1 MNTPL
6 IQTKV
11 WLPIYKVESA
21 IRYQSIRKPT
31 VFEALLLNFTVQ
43 HQHKLG
49 DSNLE
54 QICEIFKIEQNFLAN
69 ALETMVK
76 NDVLESVSGYLK
88 DIKVKQLKITKLGR
102 DLFHKNEMP
111 STPKTE
117 AVPCHYDPLLQ
128 NLVKAKNHWAKYKSD
143 EQITLS
149 KDIFPANLDQIGQLI
164 DDIVNSAD
172 EKTFAWKKPNV
183 KVTQIQNEIE
193 RIIWQ
198 DLAVEISLDQNAN
211 IDVHALGDDESASK
225 FSAWFKQAE
234 PEVLWDNIISSV
246 FQTVENDLPKI
257 DWQQVL
263 GASLPENELKMP
275 AAKVSVYLNESPNQV
290 VPGYKINLSQQCLT
304 PKISGKT
311 LTIPMFFNPVPGFRA
326 LYIDR
331 YLESSVVFQ
340 GNTEIYHAKQPRE
353 VALQLQL
360 KDQEIWDK
368 LKTRLLQ
375 SINVNQ
381 LAPLVFARC
390 FLSESNLIEY
400 SPFLTA
406 KQAYSLH
413 EDMIKTHKVG
423 LESILWKDKIQTLE
437 TIEDLN
443 YFRRIFPNV
452 ELKKI
457 WLDSALLAQILD
469 TAFEKGS
476 ISKTEFDPNFEPLIK
491 INKEL
496 KSRIH
501 PELFQQVTVQ
511 HKMDI
516 SKITAR
522 DMAVLDRWLNAYEK
536 VNQKISN
543 FLKNCKKIH
552 QQFIGLTLLK
562 QQIEQ
567 NFAPKRDDER
577 PVAIFDTSYL
587 MRHSDKLEHIAKEKF
602 VIIPQITLHE
612 LDGLKRGNGDEQTES
627 VKQARQAIR
636 MIQQLPEE
644 HLEDSH
650 FELGHFINKSK
661 PKDKLSADE
670 QILSIALYHR
680 LNSAQLFSLD
690 KNLCNLAKSVNVQA
704 QDH

>member
-31 VFEALLLNFTVQ
+31 VFEALLLNLTVQ
-43 HQHKLG
+43 HQQKLG
-49 DSNLE
+49 DFNLE
-54 QICEIFKIEQNFLAN
+54 QICEVFKIEQNFLAN
-69 ALETMVK
+69 ALETMVY
-76 NDVLESVSGYLK
+76 NDVLESFSGYLK

-263 GASLPENELKMP
+263 GVSLPENELKMSS
-275 AAKVSVYLNESPNQV
+275 AKVSVYLNESPNQV
-290 VPGYKINLSQQCLT
+290 VQGYEIILSQKCHI
-304 PKISGKT
+304 PKLNGKT
-311 LTIPMFFNPVPGFRA
+311 LTVPMLFNPATGFRA
-326 LYIDR
+326 LYVDQN
-331 YLESSVVFQ
+331 LESSVVFQ
-340 GNTEIYHAKQPRE
+340 GNTEIYHARQPRE
-353 VALQLQL
+353 VALQLRL
-360 KDQEIWDK
+360 NDQGIWEK

-375 SINVNQ
+375 LIDVNQ
-381 LAPLVFARC
+381 LIPLVFARC
-390 FLSESNLIEY
+390 FLSESQLIEY
-400 SPFLTA
+400 SPLLTA
-406 KQAYSLH
+406 KQAYNLH

-423 LESILWKDKIQTLE
+423 LENILWKDKIQTLE
-437 TIEDLN
+437 SMEDLT
-443 YFRRIFPNV
+443 YFRKIFPNTT
-452 ELKKI
+452 LKQI
-457 WLDSALLAQILD
+457 WLDKALLIQILD
-469 TAFEKGS
+469 TAFEKGNS
-476 ISKTEFDPNFEPLIK
+476 SKTEFDPFFEPLIK
-491 INKEL
+491 VNKDL

-501 PELFQQVTVQ
+501 QDLFKQVVAHQ
-511 HKMDI
+511 KMDI
-516 SKITAR
+516 SKIAAK
-522 DMAVLDRWLNAYEK
+522 DMTVLDHWLHVYEQA
-536 VNQKISN
+536 NQKIPD
-543 FLKNCKKIH
+543 LIKDCKKIH
-552 QQFIGLTLLK
+552 QQFIGITLLK

-567 NFAPKRDDER
+567 HFAPKREDNKS
-577 PVAIFDTSYL
+577 VAILDSCYL
-587 MRHSDKLEHIAKEKF
+587 MDFSDRVKEIIKDNF
-602 VIIPQITLHE
+602 VIIPQIVITE
-612 LDGLKRGNGDEQTES
+612 LEGNKLSKDQE
-627 VKQARQAIR
+627 KAYKAREAIR
-636 MIQQLPEE
+636 VIKDLPHE
-644 HLEDSH
+644 HIEPSRLELSH
-650 FELGHFINKSK
+650 FLNKSQNHTR
-661 PKDKLSADE
+661 LSNDE
-670 QILSIALYHR
+670 QILSVALYHR
-680 LNSAQLFSLD
+680 LNSAKLYSRD
-690 KNLCNLAKSVNVQA
+690 NSLCNLAKSVNVKTQNN
-704 QDH
+704 

>member
-263 GASLPENELKMP
+263 GVSLPENELKMSS
-275 AAKVSVYLNESPNQV
+275 AKVSVYLNESPNQV
-290 VPGYKINLSQQCLT
+290 VQGYEIILSQKCHI
-304 PKISGKT
+304 PKLNGKT
-311 LTIPMFFNPVPGFRA
+311 LTVPMLFNPATGFRA
-326 LYIDR
+326 LYVDQN
-331 YLESSVVFQ
+331 LESSVVFQ
-340 GNTEIYHAKQPRE
+340 GNTEIYHARQPRE
-353 VALQLQL
+353 VALQLRL
-360 KDQEIWDK
+360 KDQGIWEK

-375 SINVNQ
+375 LIDVNQ
-381 LAPLVFARC
+381 LMPLVFARC
-390 FLSESNLIEY
+390 FLSESQLIEY
-400 SPFLTA
+400 SPLLTA
-406 KQAYSLH
+406 KQAYNLH

-423 LESILWKDKIQTLE
+423 LENILWKDKIQTLE
-437 TIEDLN
+437 SMEDLT
-443 YFRRIFPNV
+443 YFRKIFPNTT
-452 ELKKI
+452 LKQI
-457 WLDSALLAQILD
+457 WLDKALLIQILD
-469 TAFEKGS
+469 TAFEKGNS
-476 ISKTEFDPNFEPLIK
+476 SKTEFDPFFEPLIK
-491 INKEL
+491 VNKDL

-501 PELFQQVTVQ
+501 QDLFKQVVAHQ
-511 HKMDI
+511 KMDI
-516 SKITAR
+516 SKIAAK
-522 DMAVLDRWLNAYEK
+522 DMTVLDHWLDVYEQA
-536 VNQKISN
+536 NQKIPD
-543 FLKNCKKIH
+543 LIKDCKKIH
-552 QQFIGLTLLK
+552 QQFIGITLLK

-567 NFAPKRDDER
+567 HFAPKREDNKS
-577 PVAIFDTSYL
+577 VAILDSCYL
-587 MRHSDKLEHIAKEKF
+587 MDFSDRVKEIIKDNF
-602 VIIPQITLHE
+602 VIIPQIVITE
-612 LDGLKRGNGDEQTES
+612 LEGNKLSKDQE
-627 VKQARQAIR
+627 KAYKAREAIR
-636 MIQQLPEE
+636 VIKDLPHE
-644 HLEDSH
+644 HIEPSRLELSH
-650 FELGHFINKSK
+650 FLNKSQNHTR
-661 PKDKLSADE
+661 LSNDE
-670 QILSIALYHR
+670 QILSVALYHR
-680 LNSAQLFSLD
+680 LNSAKLYSRD
-690 KNLCNLAKSVNVQA
+690 NSLCNLAKSVNVKTQNN
-704 QDH
+704 

>member
-31 VFEALLLNFTVQ
+31 VFEALLLNLTVQ
-43 HQHKLG
+43 HQQKLG
-49 DSNLE
+49 DFNLE
-54 QICEIFKIEQNFLAN
+54 QICEVFKIEQNFLAN
-69 ALETMVK
+69 ALETMVY
-76 NDVLESVSGYLK
+76 NDVLESFSGYLK

-117 AVPCHYDPLLQ
+117 AVPCHYDPLRQ

-263 GASLPENELKMP
+263 GVSLPENELKMSS
-275 AAKVSVYLNESPNQV
+275 AKVSVYLNESPNQV
-290 VPGYKINLSQQCLT
+290 VQGYEIILSQKCHI
-304 PKISGKT
+304 PKLSGKT
-311 LTIPMFFNPVPGFRA
+311 LTVPMLFNPATGFRA
-326 LYIDR
+326 LYVDQN
-331 YLESSVVFQ
+331 LESSVVFQ
-340 GNTEIYHAKQPRE
+340 GNTEIYHARQPRE
-353 VALQLQL
+353 VALQLRL
-360 KDQEIWDK
+360 NDQGIWEK

-375 SINVNQ
+375 LIDVNQ
-381 LAPLVFARC
+381 LMPLVFARC
-390 FLSESNLIEY
+390 FLSESQLIEY
-400 SPFLTA
+400 SPLLTA
-406 KQAYSLH
+406 KQAYNLH

-423 LESILWKDKIQTLE
+423 LENILWKDKIQTLE
-437 TIEDLN
+437 SMEDLT
-443 YFRRIFPNV
+443 YFRKIFPNTT
-452 ELKKI
+452 LKQI
-457 WLDSALLAQILD
+457 WLDKALLIQILD
-469 TAFEKGS
+469 TAFEKGNS
-476 ISKTEFDPNFEPLIK
+476 SKTEFDPFFEPLIK
-491 INKEL
+491 VNKDL

-501 PELFQQVTVQ
+501 QDLFKQVVAHQ
-511 HKMDI
+511 KMDI
-516 SKITAR
+516 SKIAAK
-522 DMAVLDRWLNAYEK
+522 DMTVLDHWLDVYEQA
-536 VNQKISN
+536 NQKIPD
-543 FLKNCKKIH
+543 LIKDCKKIH
-552 QQFIGLTLLK
+552 QQFIGITLLK

-567 NFAPKRDDER
+567 HFAPKREDNKS
-577 PVAIFDTSYL
+577 VAILDSCYL
-587 MRHSDKLEHIAKEKF
+587 MDFSDRVKEIIKDNF
-602 VIIPQITLHE
+602 VIIPQIVITE
-612 LDGLKRGNGDEQTES
+612 LEGNKLSKDQE
-627 VKQARQAIR
+627 KAYKAREAIR
-636 MIQQLPEE
+636 VIKDLPHE
-644 HLEDSH
+644 HIEPSRLELSH
-650 FELGHFINKSK
+650 FLNKSQNHTR
-661 PKDKLSADE
+661 LSNDE
-670 QILSIALYHR
+670 QILSVALYHR
-680 LNSAQLFSLD
+680 LNSAKLYSCD
-690 KNLCNLAKSVNVQA
+690 NSLCNLAKSVNVKT
-704 QDH
+704 HNN

>member
-69 ALETMVK
+69 ALETMVY

-117 AVPCHYDPLLQ
+117 AVPCHYDPLRQ

-263 GASLPENELKMP
+263 GVSLPENELKMSS
-275 AAKVSVYLNESPNQV
+275 AKVSVYLNESPNQV
-290 VPGYKINLSQQCLT
+290 VQGYEIILSQKCHI
-304 PKISGKT
+304 PKLNGKT
-311 LTIPMFFNPVPGFRA
+311 LTVPMLFNPATGFRA
-326 LYIDR
+326 LYVDQN
-331 YLESSVVFQ
+331 LESSVVFQ
-340 GNTEIYHAKQPRE
+340 GNTEIYHARQPRE
-353 VALQLQL
+353 VALQLRL
-360 KDQEIWDK
+360 NDQGIWEK

-375 SINVNQ
+375 LIDVNQ
-381 LAPLVFARC
+381 LMPLVFARC
-390 FLSESNLIEY
+390 FLSESQLIEY
-400 SPFLTA
+400 SPLLTA
-406 KQAYSLH
+406 KQAYNLH

-423 LESILWKDKIQTLE
+423 LENILWKDKIQTLE
-437 TIEDLN
+437 SMEDLT
-443 YFRRIFPNV
+443 YFRKIFPNTT
-452 ELKKI
+452 LKQI
-457 WLDSALLAQILD
+457 WLDKALLIQILD
-469 TAFEKGS
+469 TAFEKGNS
-476 ISKTEFDPNFEPLIK
+476 SKTEFDPFFEPLIK
-491 INKEL
+491 VNKDL

-501 PELFQQVTVQ
+501 QDLFKQVVAHQ
-511 HKMDI
+511 KMDI
-516 SKITAR
+516 SKIAAK
-522 DMAVLDRWLNAYEK
+522 DMTVLDHWLDVYEQA
-536 VNQKISN
+536 NQKIPD
-543 FLKNCKKIH
+543 LIKDCKKIH
-552 QQFIGLTLLK
+552 QQFIGITLLK

-567 NFAPKRDDER
+567 HFAPKREDNKS
-577 PVAIFDTSYL
+577 VAILDSCYL
-587 MRHSDKLEHIAKEKF
+587 MDFSDRVKEIIKDNF
-602 VIIPQITLHE
+602 VIIPQIVITE
-612 LDGLKRGNGDEQTES
+612 LEGNKLSNDQE
-627 VKQARQAIR
+627 KAYKAREAIR
-636 MIQQLPEE
+636 VIKDLPHE
-644 HLEDSH
+644 HIEPSRLELSH
-650 FELGHFINKSK
+650 FLNKSQNHTR
-661 PKDKLSADE
+661 LSNDE
-670 QILSIALYHR
+670 QILSVALYHR
-680 LNSAQLFSLD
+680 LNSAKLYSRD
-690 KNLCNLAKSVNVQA
+690 NSLCNLAKSVNVKTQNN
-704 QDH
+704 

>member
-31 VFEALLLNFTVQ
+31 VFEALLLNLTVQ
-43 HQHKLG
+43 HQQKLG
-49 DSNLE
+49 DFNLE
-54 QICEIFKIEQNFLAN
+54 QICEVFKIEQNFLAN
-69 ALETMVK
+69 ALETMVY

-117 AVPCHYDPLLQ
+117 AVPCHYDPLRQ

-263 GASLPENELKMP
+263 GVSLPENELKMFS
-275 AAKVSVYLNESPNQV
+275 AKVSVYLNESPNQV
-290 VPGYKINLSQQCLT
+290 VQGYEIILSQKCHI
-304 PKISGKT
+304 PKLNGKT
-311 LTIPMFFNPVPGFRA
+311 LTVPMLFNPATGFRA
-326 LYIDR
+326 LYVDQN
-331 YLESSVVFQ
+331 LESSVVFQ
-340 GNTEIYHAKQPRE
+340 GNTEIYHARQPRE
-353 VALQLQL
+353 VALQLRL
-360 KDQEIWDK
+360 KDQGIWEK

-375 SINVNQ
+375 LIDVNQ
-381 LAPLVFARC
+381 LMPLVFARC
-390 FLSESNLIEY
+390 FLSESQLIEY
-400 SPFLTA
+400 SPLLKA
-406 KQAYSLH
+406 KQAYNLH

-423 LESILWKDKIQTLE
+423 LENILWKDKIQTLE
-437 TIEDLN
+437 SMEDLT
-443 YFRRIFPNV
+443 YFRKIFPNTS
-452 ELKKI
+452 LKQI
-457 WLDSALLAQILD
+457 WLDKALLIQILD
-469 TAFEKGS
+469 TAFEKGNS
-476 ISKTEFDPNFEPLIK
+476 SKTEFDPFFEPLIK
-491 INKEL
+491 VNKDL

-501 PELFQQVTVQ
+501 QDLFKQVVAHQ
-511 HKMDI
+511 KMDI
-516 SKITAR
+516 SKIAAK
-522 DMAVLDRWLNAYEK
+522 DMTVLDHWLDVYEQA
-536 VNQKISN
+536 NQKIPD
-543 FLKNCKKIH
+543 LIKDCKKIH
-552 QQFIGLTLLK
+552 QQFIGITLLK

-567 NFAPKRDDER
+567 HFAPKREDNKS
-577 PVAIFDTSYL
+577 VAILDSCYL
-587 MRHSDKLEHIAKEKF
+587 MDFSDRVKEIIKDNF
-602 VIIPQITLHE
+602 VIIPQIVITE
-612 LDGLKRGNGDEQTES
+612 LEGNKLSKDQE
-627 VKQARQAIR
+627 KAYKAREAIR
-636 MIQQLPEE
+636 VIKDLPHE
-644 HLEDSH
+644 HIEPSRLELSH
-650 FELGHFINKSK
+650 FLNKSQNHTR
-661 PKDKLSADE
+661 LSNDE
-670 QILSIALYHR
+670 QILSVALYHR
-680 LNSAQLFSLD
+680 LNSAKLYSCD
-690 KNLCNLAKSVNVQA
+690 NSLCNLAKSVNVKTQNN
-704 QDH
+704 

>member
-117 AVPCHYDPLLQ
+117 AVPCHYDPLRQ

-263 GASLPENELKMP
+263 GVSLPENELKMSS
-275 AAKVSVYLNESPNQV
+275 AKVSVYLNESPNQV
-290 VPGYKINLSQQCLT
+290 VQGYEIILSQKCHI
-304 PKISGKT
+304 PKLNGKT
-311 LTIPMFFNPVPGFRA
+311 LTVPMLFNPATGFRA
-326 LYIDR
+326 LYVDQN
-331 YLESSVVFQ
+331 LESSVVFQ
-340 GNTEIYHAKQPRE
+340 GNTEIYHARQPRE
-353 VALQLQL
+353 VALQLRL
-360 KDQEIWDK
+360 NDQGIWEK

-375 SINVNQ
+375 LIDVNQ
-381 LAPLVFARC
+381 LMPLVFARC
-390 FLSESNLIEY
+390 FLSESQLIEY
-400 SPFLTA
+400 SPLLTA
-406 KQAYSLH
+406 KQAYNLH

-423 LESILWKDKIQTLE
+423 LENILWKDKIQTLE
-437 TIEDLN
+437 SMEDLT
-443 YFRRIFPNV
+443 YFRKIFPNTT
-452 ELKKI
+452 LKQI
-457 WLDSALLAQILD
+457 WLDKALLIQILD
-469 TAFEKGS
+469 TAFEKGNS
-476 ISKTEFDPNFEPLIK
+476 SKTEFDPFFEPLIK
-491 INKEL
+491 VNKDL

-501 PELFQQVTVQ
+501 QDLFKQVVAHQ
-511 HKMDI
+511 KMDI
-516 SKITAR
+516 SKIAAK
-522 DMAVLDRWLNAYEK
+522 DMTVLDHWLDVYEQA
-536 VNQKISN
+536 NQKIPD
-543 FLKNCKKIH
+543 LIKDCKKIH
-552 QQFIGLTLLK
+552 QQFIGITLLK

-567 NFAPKRDDER
+567 HFAPKREDNKS
-577 PVAIFDTSYL
+577 VAILDSCYL
-587 MRHSDKLEHIAKEKF
+587 MDFSDRVKEIIKDNF
-602 VIIPQITLHE
+602 VIIPQIVITE
-612 LDGLKRGNGDEQTES
+612 LEGNKLSNDQE
-627 VKQARQAIR
+627 KAYKAREAIR
-636 MIQQLPEE
+636 VIKDLPHE
-644 HLEDSH
+644 HIEPSRLELSH
-650 FELGHFINKSK
+650 FLNKSQNHTR
-661 PKDKLSADE
+661 LSNDE
-670 QILSIALYHR
+670 QILSVALYHR
-680 LNSAQLFSLD
+680 LNSAKLYSCD
-690 KNLCNLAKSVNVQA
+690 NSLCNLAKSVNVKT
-704 QDH
+704 HNN

>member
-6 IQTKV
+6 IQNKV

-31 VFEALLLNFTVQ
+31 VFEALLLNLTVQ
-43 HQHKLG
+43 HQQKLG
-49 DSNLE
+49 DFNLE
-54 QICEIFKIEQNFLAN
+54 QICEVFKIEQNFLAN
-69 ALETMVK
+69 ALETMVY

-263 GASLPENELKMP
+263 GVSLPENELKMFS
-275 AAKVSVYLNESPNQV
+275 AKVSVYLNESPNQV
-290 VPGYKINLSQQCLT
+290 VQGYEIILSQKCHI
-304 PKISGKT
+304 PKLNGKT
-311 LTIPMFFNPVPGFRA
+311 LTVPMLFNPATGFRA
-326 LYIDR
+326 LYVDQN
-331 YLESSVVFQ
+331 LESSVVFQ
-340 GNTEIYHAKQPRE
+340 GNTEIYHARQPRE
-353 VALQLQL
+353 VALQLRL
-360 KDQEIWDK
+360 KDQGIWEK

-375 SINVNQ
+375 LIDVNQ
-381 LAPLVFARC
+381 LMPLVFARC
-390 FLSESNLIEY
+390 FLSESQLIEY
-400 SPFLTA
+400 SPLLKA
-406 KQAYSLH
+406 KQAYNLH

-423 LESILWKDKIQTLE
+423 LENILWKDKIQTLE
-437 TIEDLN
+437 SMEDLT
-443 YFRRIFPNV
+443 YFRKIFPNTS
-452 ELKKI
+452 LKQI
-457 WLDSALLAQILD
+457 WLDKALLIQILD
-469 TAFEKGS
+469 TAFEKGNS
-476 ISKTEFDPNFEPLIK
+476 SKTEFDPFFEPLIK
-491 INKEL
+491 VNKDL

-501 PELFQQVTVQ
+501 QDLFKQVVAHQ
-511 HKMDI
+511 KMDI
-516 SKITAR
+516 SKIAAK
-522 DMAVLDRWLNAYEK
+522 DMTVLDHWLDVYEQA
-536 VNQKISN
+536 NQKIPD
-543 FLKNCKKIH
+543 LIKDCKKIH
-552 QQFIGLTLLK
+552 QQFIGITLLK

-567 NFAPKRDDER
+567 HFAPKREDNKS
-577 PVAIFDTSYL
+577 VAILDSCYL
-587 MRHSDKLEHIAKEKF
+587 MDFSDRVKEIIKDNF
-602 VIIPQITLHE
+602 VIIPQIVITE
-612 LDGLKRGNGDEQTES
+612 LEGNKLSKDQE
-627 VKQARQAIR
+627 KAYKAREAIR
-636 MIQQLPEE
+636 VIKDLPHE
-644 HLEDSH
+644 HIEPSRLELSH
-650 FELGHFINKSK
+650 FLNKSQNHTR
-661 PKDKLSADE
+661 LSNDE
-670 QILSIALYHR
+670 QILSVALYHR
-680 LNSAQLFSLD
+680 LNSAKLYSCD
-690 KNLCNLAKSVNVQA
+690 NSLCNLAKSVNVKT
-704 QDH
+704 HNN

>member
-69 ALETMVK
+69 ALETMVN

-117 AVPCHYDPLLQ
+117 AVPCHYDPLRQ

-263 GASLPENELKMP
+263 GVSLPENELKMSS
-275 AAKVSVYLNESPNQV
+275 AKVSVYLNESPNQV
-290 VPGYKINLSQQCLT
+290 VQGYEIILSQKCHI
-304 PKISGKT
+304 PKLNGKT
-311 LTIPMFFNPVPGFRA
+311 LTVPMLFNPATGFRA
-326 LYIDR
+326 LYVDQN
-331 YLESSVVFQ
+331 LESSVVFQ
-340 GNTEIYHAKQPRE
+340 GNTEIYHARQPRE
-353 VALQLQL
+353 VALQLRL
-360 KDQEIWDK
+360 NDQGIWEK

-375 SINVNQ
+375 LIDVNQ
-381 LAPLVFARC
+381 LMPLVFARC
-390 FLSESNLIEY
+390 FLSESQLIEY
-400 SPFLTA
+400 SPLLTA
-406 KQAYSLH
+406 KQAYNLH

-423 LESILWKDKIQTLE
+423 LENILWKDKIQTLE
-437 TIEDLN
+437 SMEDLT
-443 YFRRIFPNV
+443 YFRKIFPNTT
-452 ELKKI
+452 LKQI
-457 WLDSALLAQILD
+457 WLDKALLIQILD
-469 TAFEKGS
+469 TAFEKGNS
-476 ISKTEFDPNFEPLIK
+476 SKTEFDPFFEPLIK
-491 INKEL
+491 VNKDL

-501 PELFQQVTVQ
+501 QDLFKQVVAHQ
-511 HKMDI
+511 KMDI
-516 SKITAR
+516 SKIAAK
-522 DMAVLDRWLNAYEK
+522 DMTVLDHWLDVYEQA
-536 VNQKISN
+536 NQKIPD
-543 FLKNCKKIH
+543 LIKDCKKIH
-552 QQFIGLTLLK
+552 QQFIGITLLK

-567 NFAPKRDDER
+567 HFAPKREDNKS
-577 PVAIFDTSYL
+577 VAILDSCYL
-587 MRHSDKLEHIAKEKF
+587 MDFSDRVKEIIKDNF
-602 VIIPQITLHE
+602 VIIPQIVITE
-612 LDGLKRGNGDEQTES
+612 LEGNKLSNDQE
-627 VKQARQAIR
+627 KAYKAREAIR
-636 MIQQLPEE
+636 VIKDLPHE
-644 HLEDSH
+644 HIEPSRLELSH
-650 FELGHFINKSK
+650 FLNKSQNHTR
-661 PKDKLSADE
+661 LSNDE
-670 QILSIALYHR
+670 QILSVALYHR
-680 LNSAQLFSLD
+680 LNSAKLYSCD
-690 KNLCNLAKSVNVQA
+690 NSLCNLAKSVNVKT
-704 QDH
+704 HNN

>member
-31 VFEALLLNFTVQ
+31 VFEALLLNLTVQ
-43 HQHKLG
+43 HQQKLG
-49 DSNLE
+49 DFNLE
-54 QICEIFKIEQNFLAN
+54 QICEVFKIEQNFLAN
-69 ALETMVK
+69 ALETMVY

-117 AVPCHYDPLLQ
+117 AVPCHYDPLRQ

-263 GASLPENELKMP
+263 GVSLPENELKMSS
-275 AAKVSVYLNESPNQV
+275 AKVSVYLNESPNQV
-290 VPGYKINLSQQCLT
+290 VQGYEIILSQKCHI
-304 PKISGKT
+304 PKLNGKT
-311 LTIPMFFNPVPGFRA
+311 LTVPMLFNPATGFRA
-326 LYIDR
+326 LYVDQN
-331 YLESSVVFQ
+331 LESSVVFQ
-340 GNTEIYHAKQPRE
+340 GNTEIYHARQPRE
-353 VALQLQL
+353 VALQLRL
-360 KDQEIWDK
+360 NDQGIWEK

-375 SINVNQ
+375 LIDVNQ
-381 LAPLVFARC
+381 LMPLVFARC
-390 FLSESNLIEY
+390 FLSESQLIEY
-400 SPFLTA
+400 SPLLKA
-406 KQAYSLH
+406 KQAYNLH

-423 LESILWKDKIQTLE
+423 LENILWKDKIQTLE
-437 TIEDLN
+437 SMEDLT
-443 YFRRIFPNV
+443 YFRKIFPNTS
-452 ELKKI
+452 LKQI
-457 WLDSALLAQILD
+457 WLDKALLIQILD
-469 TAFEKGS
+469 TAFEKGNS
-476 ISKTEFDPNFEPLIK
+476 SKTEFDPFFEPLIK
-491 INKEL
+491 VNKDL

-501 PELFQQVTVQ
+501 QDLFKQVVAHQ
-511 HKMDI
+511 KMDI
-516 SKITAR
+516 SKIAAK
-522 DMAVLDRWLNAYEK
+522 DMTVLDHWLDVYEQA
-536 VNQKISN
+536 NQKIPD
-543 FLKNCKKIH
+543 LIKDCKKIH
-552 QQFIGLTLLK
+552 QQFIGITLLK

-567 NFAPKRDDER
+567 HFAPKREDNKS
-577 PVAIFDTSYL
+577 VAILDSCYL
-587 MRHSDKLEHIAKEKF
+587 MDFSDRVKEIIKDNF
-602 VIIPQITLHE
+602 VIIPQIVITE
-612 LDGLKRGNGDEQTES
+612 LEGNKLSNDQE
-627 VKQARQAIR
+627 KAYKAREAIR
-636 MIQQLPEE
+636 VIKDLPHE
-644 HLEDSH
+644 HIEPSRLELSH
-650 FELGHFINKSK
+650 FLNKSQNHTR
-661 PKDKLSADE
+661 LSNDE
-670 QILSIALYHR
+670 QILSVALYHR
-680 LNSAQLFSLD
+680 LNSAKLYSCD
-690 KNLCNLAKSVNVQA
+690 NSLCNLAKSVNVKT
-704 QDH
+704 HNN

>member
-31 VFEALLLNFTVQ
+31 VFEALLLNLTVQ
-43 HQHKLG
+43 HQQKLG
-49 DSNLE
+49 DFNLE
-54 QICEIFKIEQNFLAN
+54 QICEVFKIEQNFLAN
-69 ALETMVK
+69 ALETMVY

-263 GASLPENELKMP
+263 GVSLPENELKMFS
-275 AAKVSVYLNESPNQV
+275 AKVSVYLNESPNQV
-290 VPGYKINLSQQCLT
+290 VQGYEIILSQKCHI
-304 PKISGKT
+304 PKLNGKT
-311 LTIPMFFNPVPGFRA
+311 LTVPMLFNPATGFRA
-326 LYIDR
+326 LYVDQN
-331 YLESSVVFQ
+331 LESSVVFQ
-340 GNTEIYHAKQPRE
+340 GNTEIYHARQPRE
-353 VALQLQL
+353 VALQLRL
-360 KDQEIWDK
+360 KDQGIWEK

-375 SINVNQ
+375 LIDVNQ
-381 LAPLVFARC
+381 LMPLVFARC
-390 FLSESNLIEY
+390 FLSESQLIEY
-400 SPFLTA
+400 SPLLKA
-406 KQAYSLH
+406 KQAYNLH

-423 LESILWKDKIQTLE
+423 LENILWKDKIQTLE
-437 TIEDLN
+437 SMEDLT
-443 YFRRIFPNV
+443 YFRKIFPNTS
-452 ELKKI
+452 LKQI
-457 WLDSALLAQILD
+457 WLDKALLIQILD
-469 TAFEKGS
+469 TAFEKGNS
-476 ISKTEFDPNFEPLIK
+476 SKTEFDPFFEPLIK
-491 INKEL
+491 VNKDL

-501 PELFQQVTVQ
+501 QDLFKQVVAHQ
-511 HKMDI
+511 KMDI
-516 SKITAR
+516 SKIAAK
-522 DMAVLDRWLNAYEK
+522 DMTVLDHWLDVYEQA
-536 VNQKISN
+536 NQKIPD
-543 FLKNCKKIH
+543 LIKDCKKIH
-552 QQFIGLTLLK
+552 QQFIGITLLK

-567 NFAPKRDDER
+567 HFAPKREDNKS
-577 PVAIFDTSYL
+577 VAILDSCYL
-587 MRHSDKLEHIAKEKF
+587 MDFSDRVKEIIKDNF
-602 VIIPQITLHE
+602 VIIPQIVITE
-612 LDGLKRGNGDEQTES
+612 LEGNKLSKDQE
-627 VKQARQAIR
+627 KAYKAREAIR
-636 MIQQLPEE
+636 VIKDLPHE
-644 HLEDSH
+644 HIEPSRLELSH
-650 FELGHFINKSK
+650 FLNKSQNHTR
-661 PKDKLSADE
+661 LSNDE
-670 QILSIALYHR
+670 QILSVALYHR
-680 LNSAQLFSLD
+680 LNSAKLYSCD
-690 KNLCNLAKSVNVQA
+690 NSLCNLAKSVNVKT
-704 QDH
+704 HNN

>member
-31 VFEALLLNFTVQ
+31 VFEALLLNLTVQ
-43 HQHKLG
+43 HQQKLG
-49 DSNLE
+49 DFNLE
-54 QICEIFKIEQNFLAN
+54 QICEVFKIEQNFLAN
-69 ALETMVK
+69 ALETMVY
-76 NDVLESVSGYLK
+76 NDVLESFSGYLK

-117 AVPCHYDPLLQ
+117 AVPCHYDPLRQ

-263 GASLPENELKMP
+263 GVSLPENELKMSS
-275 AAKVSVYLNESPNQV
+275 AKVSVYLNESPNQV
-290 VPGYKINLSQQCLT
+290 VQGYEIILSQKCHI
-304 PKISGKT
+304 PKLNGKT
-311 LTIPMFFNPVPGFRA
+311 LTVPMLFNPATGFRA
-326 LYIDR
+326 LYVDQN
-331 YLESSVVFQ
+331 LESSVVFQ
-340 GNTEIYHAKQPRE
+340 GNTEIYHARQPRE
-353 VALQLQL
+353 VALQLRL
-360 KDQEIWDK
+360 NDQGIWEK

-375 SINVNQ
+375 LIDVNQ
-381 LAPLVFARC
+381 LMPLVFARC
-390 FLSESNLIEY
+390 FLSESQLIEY
-400 SPFLTA
+400 SPLLTA
-406 KQAYSLH
+406 KQAYNLH

-423 LESILWKDKIQTLE
+423 LENILWKDKIQTLE
-437 TIEDLN
+437 SMEDLT
-443 YFRRIFPNV
+443 YFRKIFPNTS
-452 ELKKI
+452 LKQI
-457 WLDSALLAQILD
+457 WLDKALLIQILD
-469 TAFEKGS
+469 TAFEKGNS
-476 ISKTEFDPNFEPLIK
+476 SKTEFDPFFEPLIK
-491 INKEL
+491 VNKDL

-501 PELFQQVTVQ
+501 QDLFKQVVAHQ
-511 HKMDI
+511 KMDI
-516 SKITAR
+516 SKIAAK
-522 DMAVLDRWLNAYEK
+522 DMTVLDHWLDVYEQA
-536 VNQKISN
+536 NQKIPD
-543 FLKNCKKIH
+543 LIKDCKKIH
-552 QQFIGLTLLK
+552 QQFIGITLLK

-567 NFAPKRDDER
+567 HFAPKREDNKS
-577 PVAIFDTSYL
+577 VAILDSCYL
-587 MRHSDKLEHIAKEKF
+587 MDFSDRVKEIIKDNF
-602 VIIPQITLHE
+602 VIIPQIVITE
-612 LDGLKRGNGDEQTES
+612 LEGNKLSNDQE
-627 VKQARQAIR
+627 KAYKAREAIR
-636 MIQQLPEE
+636 VIKDLPHE
-644 HLEDSH
+644 HIEPSRLELSH
-650 FELGHFINKSK
+650 FLNKSQNHTR
-661 PKDKLSADE
+661 LSNDE
-670 QILSIALYHR
+670 QILSVALYHR
-680 LNSAQLFSLD
+680 LNSAKLYSRD
-690 KNLCNLAKSVNVQA
+690 NSLCNLAKSVNVKTQNN
-704 QDH
+704 

>member
-117 AVPCHYDPLLQ
+117 AVPCHYDPLRQ

-263 GASLPENELKMP
+263 GVSLPENELKMSS
-275 AAKVSVYLNESPNQV
+275 AKVSVYLNESPNQV
-290 VPGYKINLSQQCLT
+290 VQGYEIILSQKCHI
-304 PKISGKT
+304 PKLNGKT
-311 LTIPMFFNPVPGFRA
+311 LTVPMLFNPATGFRA
-326 LYIDR
+326 LYVDQN
-331 YLESSVVFQ
+331 LESSVVFQ
-340 GNTEIYHAKQPRE
+340 GNTEIYHARQPRE
-353 VALQLQL
+353 VALQLRL
-360 KDQEIWDK
+360 KDQGIWEK

-375 SINVNQ
+375 LIDVNQ
-381 LAPLVFARC
+381 LMPLVFARC
-390 FLSESNLIEY
+390 FLSESQLIEY
-400 SPFLTA
+400 SPLLKA
-406 KQAYSLH
+406 KQAYNLH

-423 LESILWKDKIQTLE
+423 LENILWKDKIQTLE
-437 TIEDLN
+437 SMEDLT
-443 YFRRIFPNV
+443 YFRKIFPNTS
-452 ELKKI
+452 LKQI
-457 WLDSALLAQILD
+457 WLDKALLIQILD
-469 TAFEKGS
+469 TAFEKGNS
-476 ISKTEFDPNFEPLIK
+476 SKTEFDPFFEPLIK
-491 INKEL
+491 VNKDL

-501 PELFQQVTVQ
+501 QDLFKQVVAHQ
-511 HKMDI
+511 KMDI
-516 SKITAR
+516 SKIAAK
-522 DMAVLDRWLNAYEK
+522 DMTVLDHWLDVYEQA
-536 VNQKISN
+536 NQKIPD
-543 FLKNCKKIH
+543 LIKDCKKIH
-552 QQFIGLTLLK
+552 QQFIGITLLK

-567 NFAPKRDDER
+567 HFAPKREDNKS
-577 PVAIFDTSYL
+577 VAILDSCYL
-587 MRHSDKLEHIAKEKF
+587 MDFSDRVKEIIKDNF
-602 VIIPQITLHE
+602 VIIPQIVITE
-612 LDGLKRGNGDEQTES
+612 LEGNKLSKDQE
-627 VKQARQAIR
+627 KAYKAREAIR
-636 MIQQLPEE
+636 VIKDLPHE
-644 HLEDSH
+644 HIEPSRLELSH
-650 FELGHFINKSK
+650 FLNKSQNHTR
-661 PKDKLSADE
+661 LSNDE
-670 QILSIALYHR
+670 QILSVALYHR
-680 LNSAQLFSLD
+680 LNSAKLYSCD
-690 KNLCNLAKSVNVQA
+690 NSLCNLAKSVNVKT
-704 QDH
+704 HNN

>member
-31 VFEALLLNFTVQ
+31 VFEALLLNLTVQ
-43 HQHKLG
+43 HQQKLG
-49 DSNLE
+49 DFNLE
-54 QICEIFKIEQNFLAN
+54 QICEVFKIEQNFLAN
-69 ALETMVK
+69 ALETMVY

-263 GASLPENELKMP
+263 GVSLPENELKMSS
-275 AAKVSVYLNESPNQV
+275 AKVSVYLNESPNQV
-290 VPGYKINLSQQCLT
+290 VQGYEIILSQKCHI
-304 PKISGKT
+304 PKLNGKT
-311 LTIPMFFNPVPGFRA
+311 LTVPMLFNPATGFRA
-326 LYIDR
+326 LYVDQN
-331 YLESSVVFQ
+331 LESSVVFQ
-340 GNTEIYHAKQPRE
+340 GNTEIYHARQPRE
-353 VALQLQL
+353 VALQLRL
-360 KDQEIWDK
+360 NDQGIWEK

-375 SINVNQ
+375 LIDVNQ
-381 LAPLVFARC
+381 LMPLVFARC
-390 FLSESNLIEY
+390 FLSESQLIEY
-400 SPFLTA
+400 SPLLTA
-406 KQAYSLH
+406 KQAYNLH

-423 LESILWKDKIQTLE
+423 LENILWKDKIQTLE
-437 TIEDLN
+437 SMEDLT
-443 YFRRIFPNV
+443 YFRKIFPNTT
-452 ELKKI
+452 LKQI
-457 WLDSALLAQILD
+457 WLDKALLIQILD
-469 TAFEKGS
+469 TAFEKGNS
-476 ISKTEFDPNFEPLIK
+476 SKTEFDPFFEPLIK
-491 INKEL
+491 VNKDL

-501 PELFQQVTVQ
+501 QDLFKQVVAHQ
-511 HKMDI
+511 KMDI
-516 SKITAR
+516 SKIAAK
-522 DMAVLDRWLNAYEK
+522 DMTVLDHWLDVYEQA
-536 VNQKISN
+536 NQKIPD
-543 FLKNCKKIH
+543 LIKDCKKIH
-552 QQFIGLTLLK
+552 QQFIGITLLK

-567 NFAPKRDDER
+567 HFAPKREDNKS
-577 PVAIFDTSYL
+577 VAILDSCYL
-587 MRHSDKLEHIAKEKF
+587 MDFSDRVKEIIKDNF
-602 VIIPQITLHE
+602 VIIPQIVITE
-612 LDGLKRGNGDEQTES
+612 LEGNKLSKDQE
-627 VKQARQAIR
+627 KAYKAREAIR
-636 MIQQLPEE
+636 VIKDLPHE
-644 HLEDSH
+644 HIEPSRLELSH
-650 FELGHFINKSK
+650 FLNKSQNHTR
-661 PKDKLSADE
+661 LSNDE
-670 QILSIALYHR
+670 QILSVALYHR
-680 LNSAQLFSLD
+680 LNSAKLYSRD
-690 KNLCNLAKSVNVQA
+690 NSLCNLAKSVNVKTQNN
-704 QDH
+704 

>member
-117 AVPCHYDPLLQ
+117 AVPCHYDPLRQ

-263 GASLPENELKMP
+263 GVSLPENELKMSS
-275 AAKVSVYLNESPNQV
+275 AKVSVYLNESPNQV
-290 VPGYKINLSQQCLT
+290 VQGYEIILSQKCHI
-304 PKISGKT
+304 PKLNGKT
-311 LTIPMFFNPVPGFRA
+311 LTVPMLFNPATGFRA
-326 LYIDR
+326 LYVDQN
-331 YLESSVVFQ
+331 LESSVVFQ
-340 GNTEIYHAKQPRE
+340 GNTEIYHARQPRE
-353 VALQLQL
+353 VALQLRL
-360 KDQEIWDK
+360 NDQGIWEK

-375 SINVNQ
+375 LIDVNQ
-381 LAPLVFARC
+381 LMPLVFARC
-390 FLSESNLIEY
+390 FLSESQLIEY
-400 SPFLTA
+400 SPLLTA
-406 KQAYSLH
+406 KQAYNLH

-423 LESILWKDKIQTLE
+423 LENILWKDKIQTLE
-437 TIEDLN
+437 SMEDLT
-443 YFRRIFPNV
+443 YFRKIFPNTS
-452 ELKKI
+452 LKQI
-457 WLDSALLAQILD
+457 WLDKALLIQILD
-469 TAFEKGS
+469 TAFEKGNS
-476 ISKTEFDPNFEPLIK
+476 SKTEFDPFFEPLIK
-491 INKEL
+491 VNKDL

-501 PELFQQVTVQ
+501 QDLFKQVVAHQ
-511 HKMDI
+511 KMDI
-516 SKITAR
+516 SKIAAK
-522 DMAVLDRWLNAYEK
+522 DMTVLDHWLDVYEQA
-536 VNQKISN
+536 NQKIPD
-543 FLKNCKKIH
+543 LIKDCKKIH
-552 QQFIGLTLLK
+552 QQFIGITLLK

-567 NFAPKRDDER
+567 HFAPKREDNKS
-577 PVAIFDTSYL
+577 VAILDSCYL
-587 MRHSDKLEHIAKEKF
+587 MDFSDRVKEIIKDNF
-602 VIIPQITLHE
+602 VIIPQIVITE
-612 LDGLKRGNGDEQTES
+612 LEGNKLSNDQE
-627 VKQARQAIR
+627 KAYKAREAIR
-636 MIQQLPEE
+636 VIKDLPHE
-644 HLEDSH
+644 HIEPSRLELSH
-650 FELGHFINKSK
+650 FLNKSQNHTR
-661 PKDKLSADE
+661 LSNDE
-670 QILSIALYHR
+670 QILSVALYHR
-680 LNSAQLFSLD
+680 LNSAKLYSRD
-690 KNLCNLAKSVNVQA
+690 NSLCNLAKSVNVKTQNN
-704 QDH
+704 

>member
-31 VFEALLLNFTVQ
+31 VFEALLLNLTVQ
-43 HQHKLG
+43 HQQKLG
-49 DSNLE
+49 DFNLE
-54 QICEIFKIEQNFLAN
+54 QICEVFKIEQNFLAN
-69 ALETMVK
+69 ALETMVY

-263 GASLPENELKMP
+263 GVSLPENELKMSS
-275 AAKVSVYLNESPNQV
+275 AKVSVYLNESPNQV
-290 VPGYKINLSQQCLT
+290 VQGYEIILSQKCHI
-304 PKISGKT
+304 PKLNGKT
-311 LTIPMFFNPVPGFRA
+311 LTVPMLFNPATGFRA
-326 LYIDR
+326 LYVDQN
-331 YLESSVVFQ
+331 LESSVVFQ
-340 GNTEIYHAKQPRE
+340 GNTEIYHARQPRE
-353 VALQLQL
+353 VALQLRL
-360 KDQEIWDK
+360 KDQGIWEK

-375 SINVNQ
+375 LIDVNQ
-381 LAPLVFARC
+381 LMPLVFARC
-390 FLSESNLIEY
+390 FLSESQLIEY
-400 SPFLTA
+400 SPLLKA
-406 KQAYSLH
+406 KQAYNLH

-423 LESILWKDKIQTLE
+423 LENILWKDKIQTLE
-437 TIEDLN
+437 SIEDLT
-443 YFRRIFPNV
+443 YFRKIFPNTS
-452 ELKKI
+452 LKQI
-457 WLDSALLAQILD
+457 WLDKALLIQILD
-469 TAFEKGS
+469 TAFEKGNS
-476 ISKTEFDPNFEPLIK
+476 SKTEFDPFFEPLIK
-491 INKEL
+491 VNKDL

-501 PELFQQVTVQ
+501 QDLFKQVVAHQ
-511 HKMDI
+511 KMDI
-516 SKITAR
+516 SKIAAK
-522 DMAVLDRWLNAYEK
+522 DMTVLDHWLDVYEQA
-536 VNQKISN
+536 NQKIPD
-543 FLKNCKKIH
+543 LIKDCKKIH
-552 QQFIGLTLLK
+552 QQFIGITLLK

-567 NFAPKRDDER
+567 HFAPKREDNKS
-577 PVAIFDTSYL
+577 VAILDSCYL
-587 MRHSDKLEHIAKEKF
+587 MDFSDRVKEIIKDNF
-602 VIIPQITLHE
+602 VIIPQIVITE
-612 LDGLKRGNGDEQTES
+612 LEGNKLSKDQE
-627 VKQARQAIR
+627 KAYKAREAIR
-636 MIQQLPEE
+636 VIKDLPHE
-644 HLEDSH
+644 HIEPSRLELSH
-650 FELGHFINKSK
+650 FLNKSQNHTR
-661 PKDKLSADE
+661 LSNDE
-670 QILSIALYHR
+670 QILSVALYHR
-680 LNSAQLFSLD
+680 LNSAKLYSCD
-690 KNLCNLAKSVNVQA
+690 NSLCNLAKSVNVKT
-704 QDH
+704 HNN

>member
-263 GASLPENELKMP
+263 GVSLPENELKMSS
-275 AAKVSVYLNESPNQV
+275 AKVSVYLNESPNQV
-290 VPGYKINLSQQCLT
+290 VQGYEIILSQKCHI
-304 PKISGKT
+304 PKLNGKT
-311 LTIPMFFNPVPGFRA
+311 LTVPMLFNPATGFRA
-326 LYIDR
+326 LYVDQN
-331 YLESSVVFQ
+331 LESSVVFQ
-340 GNTEIYHAKQPRE
+340 GNTEIYHARQPRE
-353 VALQLQL
+353 VALQLRL
-360 KDQEIWDK
+360 NDQGIWEK

-375 SINVNQ
+375 LIDVNQ
-381 LAPLVFARC
+381 LMPLVFARC
-390 FLSESNLIEY
+390 FLSESQLIEY
-400 SPFLTA
+400 SPLLKA
-406 KQAYSLH
+406 KQAYNLH

-423 LESILWKDKIQTLE
+423 LENILWKDKIQTLE
-437 TIEDLN
+437 SMEDLT
-443 YFRRIFPNV
+443 YFRKIFPNTS
-452 ELKKI
+452 LKQI
-457 WLDSALLAQILD
+457 WLDKALLIQILD
-469 TAFEKGS
+469 TAFEKGNS
-476 ISKTEFDPNFEPLIK
+476 SKTEFDPFFEPLIK
-491 INKEL
+491 VNKDL

-501 PELFQQVTVQ
+501 QDLFKQVVAHQ
-511 HKMDI
+511 KMDI
-516 SKITAR
+516 SKIAAK
-522 DMAVLDRWLNAYEK
+522 DMTVLDHWLDVYEQA
-536 VNQKISN
+536 NQKIPD
-543 FLKNCKKIH
+543 LIKDCKKIH
-552 QQFIGLTLLK
+552 QQFIGITLLK

-567 NFAPKRDDER
+567 HFAPKREDNKS
-577 PVAIFDTSYL
+577 VAILDSCYL
-587 MRHSDKLEHIAKEKF
+587 MDFSDRVKEIIKDNF
-602 VIIPQITLHE
+602 VIIPQIVITE
-612 LDGLKRGNGDEQTES
+612 LEGNKLSNDQE
-627 VKQARQAIR
+627 KAYKAREAIR
-636 MIQQLPEE
+636 VIKDLPHE
-644 HLEDSH
+644 HIEPSRLELS
-650 FELGHFINKSK
+650 HFINKSQNNIG
-661 PKDKLSADE
+661 LSNDE
-670 QILSIALYHR
+670 QILSVALYHR
-680 LNSAQLFSLD
+680 LNSAKLYSRD
-690 KNLCNLAKSVNVQA
+690 NSLCNLAKSVNVKTQNN
-704 QDH
+704 

>member
-54 QICEIFKIEQNFLAN
+54 QICEVFKIEQNFLAN

-117 AVPCHYDPLLQ
+117 AVPCHYDPLRQ

-263 GASLPENELKMP
+263 GVSLPENELKMSS
-275 AAKVSVYLNESPNQV
+275 AKVSVYLNESPNQV
-290 VPGYKINLSQQCLT
+290 VQGYEIILSQKCHI
-304 PKISGKT
+304 PKLNGKT
-311 LTIPMFFNPVPGFRA
+311 LTVPMLFNPATGFRA
-326 LYIDR
+326 LYVDQN
-331 YLESSVVFQ
+331 LESSVVFQ
-340 GNTEIYHAKQPRE
+340 GNTEIYHARQPRE
-353 VALQLQL
+353 VALQLRL
-360 KDQEIWDK
+360 KDQGIWEK

-375 SINVNQ
+375 LIDVNQ
-381 LAPLVFARC
+381 LMPLVFARC
-390 FLSESNLIEY
+390 FLSESQLIEY
-400 SPFLTA
+400 SPLLTA
-406 KQAYSLH
+406 KQAYNLH

-423 LESILWKDKIQTLE
+423 LENILWKDKIQTLE
-437 TIEDLN
+437 SMEDLT
-443 YFRRIFPNV
+443 YFRKIFPNTT
-452 ELKKI
+452 LKQI
-457 WLDSALLAQILD
+457 WLDKALLIQILD
-469 TAFEKGS
+469 TAFEKGNS
-476 ISKTEFDPNFEPLIK
+476 SKTEFDPFFEPLIK
-491 INKEL
+491 VNKDL

-501 PELFQQVTVQ
+501 QDLFKQVVAHQ
-511 HKMDI
+511 KMDI
-516 SKITAR
+516 SKIAAK
-522 DMAVLDRWLNAYEK
+522 DMTVLDHWLDVYEQA
-536 VNQKISN
+536 NQKIPD
-543 FLKNCKKIH
+543 LIKDCKKIH
-552 QQFIGLTLLK
+552 QQFIGITLLK

-567 NFAPKRDDER
+567 HFAPKREDNKS
-577 PVAIFDTSYL
+577 VAILDSCYL
-587 MRHSDKLEHIAKEKF
+587 MDFSDRVKEIIKDNF
-602 VIIPQITLHE
+602 VIIPQIVITE
-612 LDGLKRGNGDEQTES
+612 LEGNKLSNDQE
-627 VKQARQAIR
+627 KAYKAREAIR
-636 MIQQLPEE
+636 VIKDLPHE
-644 HLEDSH
+644 HIEPSRLELSH
-650 FELGHFINKSK
+650 FLNKSQNHTR
-661 PKDKLSADE
+661 LSNDE
-670 QILSIALYHR
+670 QILSVALYHR
-680 LNSAQLFSLD
+680 LNSAKLYSRD
-690 KNLCNLAKSVNVQA
+690 NSLCNLAKSVNVKTQNN
-704 QDH
+704 

>member
-31 VFEALLLNFTVQ
+31 VFEALLLNLTVQ
-43 HQHKLG
+43 HQQKLG
-49 DSNLE
+49 DFNLE
-54 QICEIFKIEQNFLAN
+54 QICEVFKIEQNFLAN
-69 ALETMVK
+69 ALETMVY
-76 NDVLESVSGYLK
+76 NDVLESFSGYLK

-117 AVPCHYDPLLQ
+117 AVPCHYDPLRQ

-263 GASLPENELKMP
+263 GVSLPENELKMSS
-275 AAKVSVYLNESPNQV
+275 AKVSVYLNESPNQV
-290 VPGYKINLSQQCLT
+290 VQGYEIILSQKCHI
-304 PKISGKT
+304 PKLNGKT
-311 LTIPMFFNPVPGFRA
+311 LTVPMLFNPATGFRA
-326 LYIDR
+326 LYVDQN
-331 YLESSVVFQ
+331 LESSVVFQ
-340 GNTEIYHAKQPRE
+340 GNTEIYHARQPRE
-353 VALQLQL
+353 VALQLRL
-360 KDQEIWDK
+360 KDQGIWEK

-375 SINVNQ
+375 LIDVNQ
-381 LAPLVFARC
+381 LMPLVFARC
-390 FLSESNLIEY
+390 FLSESQLIEY
-400 SPFLTA
+400 SPLLKA
-406 KQAYSLH
+406 KQAYNLH

-423 LESILWKDKIQTLE
+423 LENILWKDKIQTLE
-437 TIEDLN
+437 SMEDLT
-443 YFRRIFPNV
+443 YFRKIFPNTS
-452 ELKKI
+452 LKQI
-457 WLDSALLAQILD
+457 WLDKALLIQILD
-469 TAFEKGS
+469 TAFEKGNS
-476 ISKTEFDPNFEPLIK
+476 SKTEFDPFFEPLIK
-491 INKEL
+491 VNKDL

-501 PELFQQVTVQ
+501 QDLFKQVVAHQ
-511 HKMDI
+511 KMDI
-516 SKITAR
+516 SKIAAK
-522 DMAVLDRWLNAYEK
+522 DMTVLDHWLDVYEQA
-536 VNQKISN
+536 NQKIPD
-543 FLKNCKKIH
+543 LIKDCKKIH
-552 QQFIGLTLLK
+552 QQFIGITLLK

-567 NFAPKRDDER
+567 HFAPKREDNKS
-577 PVAIFDTSYL
+577 VAILDSCYL
-587 MRHSDKLEHIAKEKF
+587 MDFSDRVKEIIKDNF
-602 VIIPQITLHE
+602 VIIPQIVITE
-612 LDGLKRGNGDEQTES
+612 LEGNKLSKDQE
-627 VKQARQAIR
+627 KAYKAREAIR
-636 MIQQLPEE
+636 VIKDLPHE
-644 HLEDSH
+644 HIEPSRLELSH
-650 FELGHFINKSK
+650 FLNKSQNHTR
-661 PKDKLSADE
+661 LSNDE
-670 QILSIALYHR
+670 QILSVALYHR
-680 LNSAQLFSLD
+680 LNSAKLYSCD
-690 KNLCNLAKSVNVQA
+690 NSLCNLAKSVNVKT
-704 QDH
+704 HNN

>member
-31 VFEALLLNFTVQ
+31 VFEALLLNLTVQ
-43 HQHKLG
+43 HQQKLG
-49 DSNLE
+49 DFNLE
-54 QICEIFKIEQNFLAN
+54 QICEVFKIEQNFLAN
-69 ALETMVK
+69 ALETMVN

-263 GASLPENELKMP
+263 GVSLPENELKMSS
-275 AAKVSVYLNESPNQV
+275 AKVSVYLNESPNQV
-290 VPGYKINLSQQCLT
+290 VQGYEIILSQKCHITKLN
-304 PKISGKT
+304 GKT
-311 LTIPMFFNPVPGFRA
+311 LTVPMLFNPATGFRA
-326 LYIDR
+326 LYVDQN
-331 YLESSVVFQ
+331 LESSVVFQ
-340 GNTEIYHAKQPRE
+340 GNTEIYHARQPRE
-353 VALQLQL
+353 VALQLRL
-360 KDQEIWDK
+360 KDQGIWEK

-375 SINVNQ
+375 LIDVNQ
-381 LAPLVFARC
+381 LMPLVFARC
-390 FLSESNLIEY
+390 FLSESQLIEY
-400 SPFLTA
+400 SPLLTA
-406 KQAYSLH
+406 KQAYNLH

-423 LESILWKDKIQTLE
+423 LENILWKDKIQTLE
-437 TIEDLN
+437 SMEDLT
-443 YFRRIFPNV
+443 YFRKIFPNTT
-452 ELKKI
+452 LKQI
-457 WLDSALLAQILD
+457 WLDKALLIQILD
-469 TAFEKGS
+469 TAFEKGNS
-476 ISKTEFDPNFEPLIK
+476 SKTEFDPFFEPLIK
-491 INKEL
+491 VNKDL

-501 PELFQQVTVQ
+501 QDLFKQVVAHQ
-511 HKMDI
+511 KMDI
-516 SKITAR
+516 SKIAAK
-522 DMAVLDRWLNAYEK
+522 DMTVLDHWLDVYEQA
-536 VNQKISN
+536 NQKIPD
-543 FLKNCKKIH
+543 LIKDCKKIH
-552 QQFIGLTLLK
+552 QQFIGITLLK

-567 NFAPKRDDER
+567 HFAPKREDNKS
-577 PVAIFDTSYL
+577 VAILDSCYL
-587 MRHSDKLEHIAKEKF
+587 MDFSDRVKEIIKDNF
-602 VIIPQITLHE
+602 VIIPQIVITE
-612 LDGLKRGNGDEQTES
+612 LEGNKLSKDQE
-627 VKQARQAIR
+627 KAYKAREAIR
-636 MIQQLPEE
+636 VIKDLSHE
-644 HLEDSH
+644 HIEPSRLELSH
-650 FELGHFINKSK
+650 FLNKSQNYTR
-661 PKDKLSADE
+661 LSNDE
-670 QILSIALYHR
+670 QILSVALYHR
-680 LNSAQLFSLD
+680 LNSAKLYSRD
-690 KNLCNLAKSVNVQA
+690 NSLCNLAKSVNVKTQNN
-704 QDH
+704 

>member
-69 ALETMVK
+69 ALETMVN

-263 GASLPENELKMP
+263 GVSLPENELKMSS
-275 AAKVSVYLNESPNQV
+275 AKVSVYLNESPNQV
-290 VPGYKINLSQQCLT
+290 VQGYEIILSQKCHI
-304 PKISGKT
+304 PKLNGKT
-311 LTIPMFFNPVPGFRA
+311 LTVPMLFNPATGFRA
-326 LYIDR
+326 LYVDQN
-331 YLESSVVFQ
+331 LESSVVFQ
-340 GNTEIYHAKQPRE
+340 GNTEIYHARQPRE
-353 VALQLQL
+353 VALQLRL
-360 KDQEIWDK
+360 NDQGIWEK

-375 SINVNQ
+375 LIDVNQ
-381 LAPLVFARC
+381 LMPLVFARC
-390 FLSESNLIEY
+390 FLSESQLIEY
-400 SPFLTA
+400 SPLLTA
-406 KQAYSLH
+406 KQAYNLH

-423 LESILWKDKIQTLE
+423 LENILWKDKIQTLE
-437 TIEDLN
+437 SMEDLT
-443 YFRRIFPNV
+443 YFRKIFPNTT
-452 ELKKI
+452 LKQI
-457 WLDSALLAQILD
+457 WLDKALLIQILD
-469 TAFEKGS
+469 TAFEKGNS
-476 ISKTEFDPNFEPLIK
+476 SKTEFDPFFEPLIK
-491 INKEL
+491 VNKDL

-501 PELFQQVTVQ
+501 QDLFKQVVAHQ
-511 HKMDI
+511 KMDI
-516 SKITAR
+516 SKIAAK
-522 DMAVLDRWLNAYEK
+522 DMTVLDHWLDVYEQA
-536 VNQKISN
+536 NQKIPD
-543 FLKNCKKIH
+543 LIKDCKKIH
-552 QQFIGLTLLK
+552 QQFIGITLLK

-567 NFAPKRDDER
+567 HFAPKREDNKS
-577 PVAIFDTSYL
+577 VAILDSCYL
-587 MRHSDKLEHIAKEKF
+587 MDFSDRVKEIIKDNF
-602 VIIPQITLHE
+602 VIIPQIVITE
-612 LDGLKRGNGDEQTES
+612 LEGNKLSKDQE
-627 VKQARQAIR
+627 KAYKAREAIR
-636 MIQQLPEE
+636 VIKDLPHE
-644 HLEDSH
+644 HIEPSRLELSH
-650 FELGHFINKSK
+650 FLNKSQNHTR
-661 PKDKLSADE
+661 LSNDE
-670 QILSIALYHR
+670 QILSVALYHR
-680 LNSAQLFSLD
+680 LNSAKLYSRD
-690 KNLCNLAKSVNVQA
+690 NSLCNLAKSVNVKTQNN
-704 QDH
+704 

>member
-117 AVPCHYDPLLQ
+117 AVPCHYDPLRQ

-263 GASLPENELKMP
+263 GVSLPENELKMSS
-275 AAKVSVYLNESPNQV
+275 AKVSVYLNESPNQV
-290 VPGYKINLSQQCLT
+290 VQGYEIILSQKCHI
-304 PKISGKT
+304 PKLNGKT
-311 LTIPMFFNPVPGFRA
+311 LTVPMLFNPATGFRA
-326 LYIDR
+326 LYVDQN
-331 YLESSVVFQ
+331 LESSVVFQ
-340 GNTEIYHAKQPRE
+340 GNTEIYHARQPRE
-353 VALQLQL
+353 VALQLRL
-360 KDQEIWDK
+360 NDQGIWEK

-375 SINVNQ
+375 LIDVNQ
-381 LAPLVFARC
+381 LMPLVFARC
-390 FLSESNLIEY
+390 FLSESQLIEY
-400 SPFLTA
+400 SPLLKA
-406 KQAYSLH
+406 KQAYNLH

-423 LESILWKDKIQTLE
+423 LENILWKDKIQTLE
-437 TIEDLN
+437 SMEDLT
-443 YFRRIFPNV
+443 YFRKIFPNTT
-452 ELKKI
+452 LKQI
-457 WLDSALLAQILD
+457 WLDKALLIQILD
-469 TAFEKGS
+469 TAFEKGNS
-476 ISKTEFDPNFEPLIK
+476 SKTEFDPFFEPLIK
-491 INKEL
+491 VNKDL

-501 PELFQQVTVQ
+501 QDLFKQVVAHQ
-511 HKMDI
+511 KMDI
-516 SKITAR
+516 SKIAAK
-522 DMAVLDRWLNAYEK
+522 DMTVLDHWLDVYEQA
-536 VNQKISN
+536 NQKIPD
-543 FLKNCKKIH
+543 LIKDCKKIH
-552 QQFIGLTLLK
+552 QQFIGITLLK

-567 NFAPKRDDER
+567 HFAPKREDNKS
-577 PVAIFDTSYL
+577 VAILDSCYL
-587 MRHSDKLEHIAKEKF
+587 MDFSDRVKEIIKDNF
-602 VIIPQITLHE
+602 VIIPQIVITE
-612 LDGLKRGNGDEQTES
+612 LEGNKLSKDQE
-627 VKQARQAIR
+627 KAYKAREAIR
-636 MIQQLPEE
+636 VIKDLPHE
-644 HLEDSH
+644 HIEPSRLELSH
-650 FELGHFINKSK
+650 FLNKSQNHTR
-661 PKDKLSADE
+661 LSNDE
-670 QILSIALYHR
+670 QILSVALYHR
-680 LNSAQLFSLD
+680 LNSAKLYSRD
-690 KNLCNLAKSVNVQA
+690 NSLCNLAKSVNVKTQNN
-704 QDH
+704 

>member
-31 VFEALLLNFTVQ
+31 VFEALLLNLTVQ
-43 HQHKLG
+43 HQQKLG
-49 DSNLE
+49 DFNLE
-54 QICEIFKIEQNFLAN
+54 QICEVFKIEQNFLAN
-69 ALETMVK
+69 ALETMVN

-263 GASLPENELKMP
+263 GVSLPENELKMSS
-275 AAKVSVYLNESPNQV
+275 AKVSVYLNESPNQV
-290 VPGYKINLSQQCLT
+290 VQGYEIILSQKCHI
-304 PKISGKT
+304 PKLNGKT
-311 LTIPMFFNPVPGFRA
+311 LTVPMLFNPATGFRA
-326 LYIDR
+326 LYVDQN
-331 YLESSVVFQ
+331 LESSVVFQ
-340 GNTEIYHAKQPRE
+340 GNTEIYHARQPRE
-353 VALQLQL
+353 VALQLRL
-360 KDQEIWDK
+360 KDQGIWEK

-375 SINVNQ
+375 LIDVNQ
-381 LAPLVFARC
+381 LMPLVFARC
-390 FLSESNLIEY
+390 FLSESQLIEY
-400 SPFLTA
+400 SPLLTA
-406 KQAYSLH
+406 KQAYNLH

-423 LESILWKDKIQTLE
+423 LENILWKDKIQTLE
-437 TIEDLN
+437 SMEDLT
-443 YFRRIFPNV
+443 YFRKIFPNTT
-452 ELKKI
+452 LKQI
-457 WLDSALLAQILD
+457 WLDKALLIQILD
-469 TAFEKGS
+469 TAFEKGNS
-476 ISKTEFDPNFEPLIK
+476 SKTEFDPFFEPLIK
-491 INKEL
+491 VNKDL

-501 PELFQQVTVQ
+501 QDLFKQVVAHQ
-511 HKMDI
+511 KMDI
-516 SKITAR
+516 SKIAAK
-522 DMAVLDRWLNAYEK
+522 DMTVLDHWLDVYEQA
-536 VNQKISN
+536 NQKIPD
-543 FLKNCKKIH
+543 LIKDCKKIH
-552 QQFIGLTLLK
+552 QQFIGITLLK

-567 NFAPKRDDER
+567 HFAPKREDNKS
-577 PVAIFDTSYL
+577 VAILDSCYL
-587 MRHSDKLEHIAKEKF
+587 MDFSDRVKEIIKDNF
-602 VIIPQITLHE
+602 VIIPQIVITE
-612 LDGLKRGNGDEQTES
+612 LEGNKLSKDQE
-627 VKQARQAIR
+627 KAYKAREAIR
-636 MIQQLPEE
+636 VIKDLPHE
-644 HLEDSH
+644 HIEPSRLELSH
-650 FELGHFINKSK
+650 FLNKSQNHTR
-661 PKDKLSADE
+661 LSNDE
-670 QILSIALYHR
+670 QILSVALYHR
-680 LNSAQLFSLD
+680 LNSAKLYSRD
-690 KNLCNLAKSVNVQA
+690 NSLCNLAKSVNVKTQNN
-704 QDH
+704 

>member
-117 AVPCHYDPLLQ
+117 AVPCHYDPLRQ

-263 GASLPENELKMP
+263 GVSLPENELKMSS
-275 AAKVSVYLNESPNQV
+275 AKVSVYLNESPNQV
-290 VPGYKINLSQQCLT
+290 VQGYEIILSQKCHI
-304 PKISGKT
+304 PKLNGKT
-311 LTIPMFFNPVPGFRA
+311 LTVPMLFNPATGFRA
-326 LYIDR
+326 LYVDQN
-331 YLESSVVFQ
+331 LESSVVFQ
-340 GNTEIYHAKQPRE
+340 GNTEIYHARQPRE
-353 VALQLQL
+353 VALQLRL
-360 KDQEIWDK
+360 KDQGIWEK

-375 SINVNQ
+375 LIDVNQ
-381 LAPLVFARC
+381 LMPLVFARC
-390 FLSESNLIEY
+390 FLSESQLIEY
-400 SPFLTA
+400 SPLLTA
-406 KQAYSLH
+406 KQAYNLH

-423 LESILWKDKIQTLE
+423 LENILWKDKIQTLE
-437 TIEDLN
+437 SMEDLT
-443 YFRRIFPNV
+443 YFRKIFPNTT
-452 ELKKI
+452 LKQI
-457 WLDSALLAQILD
+457 WLDKALLIQILD
-469 TAFEKGS
+469 TAFEKGNS
-476 ISKTEFDPNFEPLIK
+476 SKTEFDPFFEPLIK
-491 INKEL
+491 VNKDL

-501 PELFQQVTVQ
+501 QDLFKQVVAHQ
-511 HKMDI
+511 KMDI
-516 SKITAR
+516 SKIAAK
-522 DMAVLDRWLNAYEK
+522 DMTVLDHWLDVYEQA
-536 VNQKISN
+536 NQKIPD
-543 FLKNCKKIH
+543 LIKDCKKIH
-552 QQFIGLTLLK
+552 QQFIGITLLK

-567 NFAPKRDDER
+567 HFAPKREDNKS
-577 PVAIFDTSYL
+577 VAILDSCYL
-587 MRHSDKLEHIAKEKF
+587 MDFSDRVKEIIKDNF
-602 VIIPQITLHE
+602 VIIPQIVITE
-612 LDGLKRGNGDEQTES
+612 LEGNKLSNDQE
-627 VKQARQAIR
+627 KAYKAREAIR
-636 MIQQLPEE
+636 VIKDLPHE
-644 HLEDSH
+644 HIEPSRLELSH
-650 FELGHFINKSK
+650 FLNKSQNHTR
-661 PKDKLSADE
+661 LSNDE
-670 QILSIALYHR
+670 QILSVALYHR
-680 LNSAQLFSLD
+680 LNSAKLYSRD
-690 KNLCNLAKSVNVQA
+690 NSLCNLAKSVNVKTQNN
-704 QDH
+704 

>member
-117 AVPCHYDPLLQ
+117 AVPCHYDPLRQ

-263 GASLPENELKMP
+263 GVSLPENELKMSS
-275 AAKVSVYLNESPNQV
+275 AKVSVYLNESPNQV
-290 VPGYKINLSQQCLT
+290 VQGYEIILSQKCHI
-304 PKISGKT
+304 PKLNGKT
-311 LTIPMFFNPVPGFRA
+311 LTVPMLFNPATGFRA
-326 LYIDR
+326 LYVDQN
-331 YLESSVVFQ
+331 LESSVVFQ
-340 GNTEIYHAKQPRE
+340 GNTEIYHARQPRE
-353 VALQLQL
+353 VALQLRL
-360 KDQEIWDK
+360 NDQGIWEK

-375 SINVNQ
+375 LIDVNQ
-381 LAPLVFARC
+381 LMPLVFARC
-390 FLSESNLIEY
+390 FLSESQLIEY
-400 SPFLTA
+400 SPLLTA
-406 KQAYSLH
+406 KQAYNLH

-423 LESILWKDKIQTLE
+423 LENILWKDKIQTLE
-437 TIEDLN
+437 SMEDLT
-443 YFRRIFPNV
+443 YFRKIFPNTS
-452 ELKKI
+452 LKQI
-457 WLDSALLAQILD
+457 WLDKALLIQILD
-469 TAFEKGS
+469 TAFEKGNS
-476 ISKTEFDPNFEPLIK
+476 SKTEFDPFFEPLIK
-491 INKEL
+491 VNKDL

-501 PELFQQVTVQ
+501 QDLFKQVVAHQ
-511 HKMDI
+511 KMDI
-516 SKITAR
+516 SKIAAK
-522 DMAVLDRWLNAYEK
+522 DMTVLDHWLDVYEQA
-536 VNQKISN
+536 NQKIPD
-543 FLKNCKKIH
+543 LIKDCKKIH
-552 QQFIGLTLLK
+552 QQFIGITLLK

-567 NFAPKRDDER
+567 HFAPKREDNKS
-577 PVAIFDTSYL
+577 VAILDSCYL
-587 MRHSDKLEHIAKEKF
+587 MDFSDRVKEIIKDNF
-602 VIIPQITLHE
+602 VIIPQIVITE
-612 LDGLKRGNGDEQTES
+612 LEGNKLSKDQE
-627 VKQARQAIR
+627 KAYKAREAIR
-636 MIQQLPEE
+636 VIKDLPHE
-644 HLEDSH
+644 HIEPSRLELSH
-650 FELGHFINKSK
+650 FLNKSQNHTR
-661 PKDKLSADE
+661 LSNDE
-670 QILSIALYHR
+670 QILSVALYHR
-680 LNSAQLFSLD
+680 LNSAKLYSRD
-690 KNLCNLAKSVNVQA
+690 NSLCNLAKSVNVKTQNN
-704 QDH
+704 

>member
-69 ALETMVK
+69 ALETMVN

-117 AVPCHYDPLLQ
+117 AVPCHYDPLRQ

-263 GASLPENELKMP
+263 GVSLPENELKMSS
-275 AAKVSVYLNESPNQV
+275 AKVSVYLNESPNQV
-290 VPGYKINLSQQCLT
+290 VQGYEIILSQKCHI
-304 PKISGKT
+304 PKLNGKT
-311 LTIPMFFNPVPGFRA
+311 LTVPMLFNPATGFRA
-326 LYIDR
+326 LYVDQN
-331 YLESSVVFQ
+331 LESSVVFQ
-340 GNTEIYHAKQPRE
+340 GNTEIYHARQPRE
-353 VALQLQL
+353 VALQLRL
-360 KDQEIWDK
+360 NDQGIWEK

-375 SINVNQ
+375 LIDVNQ
-381 LAPLVFARC
+381 LMPLVFARC
-390 FLSESNLIEY
+390 FLSESQLIEY
-400 SPFLTA
+400 SPLLTA
-406 KQAYSLH
+406 KQAYNLH

-423 LESILWKDKIQTLE
+423 LENILWKDKIQTLE
-437 TIEDLN
+437 SMEDLT
-443 YFRRIFPNV
+443 YFRKIFPNTT
-452 ELKKI
+452 LKQI
-457 WLDSALLAQILD
+457 WLDKALLIQILD
-469 TAFEKGS
+469 TAFEKGNS
-476 ISKTEFDPNFEPLIK
+476 SKTEFDPFFEPLIK
-491 INKEL
+491 VNKDL

-501 PELFQQVTVQ
+501 QDLFKQVVAHQ
-511 HKMDI
+511 KMDI
-516 SKITAR
+516 SKIAAK
-522 DMAVLDRWLNAYEK
+522 DMTVLDHWLDVYEQA
-536 VNQKISN
+536 NQKIPD
-543 FLKNCKKIH
+543 LIKDCKKIH
-552 QQFIGLTLLK
+552 QQFIGITLLK

-567 NFAPKRDDER
+567 HFAPKREDNKS
-577 PVAIFDTSYL
+577 VAILDSCYL
-587 MRHSDKLEHIAKEKF
+587 MDFSDRVKEIIKDNF
-602 VIIPQITLHE
+602 VIIPQIVITE
-612 LDGLKRGNGDEQTES
+612 LEGNKLSNDQE
-627 VKQARQAIR
+627 KAYKAREAIR
-636 MIQQLPEE
+636 VIKDLPHE
-644 HLEDSH
+644 HIEPSRLELSH
-650 FELGHFINKSK
+650 FLNKSQNHTR
-661 PKDKLSADE
+661 LSNDE
-670 QILSIALYHR
+670 QILSVALYHR
-680 LNSAQLFSLD
+680 LNSAKLYSRD
-690 KNLCNLAKSVNVQA
+690 NSLCNLAKSVNVKTQNN
-704 QDH
+704 

>member
-117 AVPCHYDPLLQ
+117 AVPCHYDPLRQ

-263 GASLPENELKMP
+263 GVSLPENELKMSS
-275 AAKVSVYLNESPNQV
+275 AKVSVYLNESPNQV
-290 VPGYKINLSQQCLT
+290 VQGYEIILSQKCHI
-304 PKISGKT
+304 PKLNGKT
-311 LTIPMFFNPVPGFRA
+311 LTVPMLFNPATGFRA
-326 LYIDR
+326 LYVDQN
-331 YLESSVVFQ
+331 LESSVVFQ
-340 GNTEIYHAKQPRE
+340 GNTEIYHARQPRE
-353 VALQLQL
+353 VALQLRL
-360 KDQEIWDK
+360 KDQGIWEK

-375 SINVNQ
+375 LIDVNQ
-381 LAPLVFARC
+381 LMPLVFARC
-390 FLSESNLIEY
+390 FLSESQLIEY
-400 SPFLTA
+400 SPLLKA
-406 KQAYSLH
+406 KQAYNLH

-423 LESILWKDKIQTLE
+423 LENILWKDKIQTLE
-437 TIEDLN
+437 SMEDLT
-443 YFRRIFPNV
+443 YFRKIFPNTS
-452 ELKKI
+452 LKQI
-457 WLDSALLAQILD
+457 WLDKALLIQILD
-469 TAFEKGS
+469 TAFEKGNS
-476 ISKTEFDPNFEPLIK
+476 SKTEFDPFFEPLIK
-491 INKEL
+491 VNKDL

-501 PELFQQVTVQ
+501 QDLFKQVVAHQ
-511 HKMDI
+511 KMDI
-516 SKITAR
+516 SKIAAK
-522 DMAVLDRWLNAYEK
+522 DMTVLDHWLDVYEQA
-536 VNQKISN
+536 NQKIPD
-543 FLKNCKKIH
+543 LIKDCKKIH
-552 QQFIGLTLLK
+552 QQFIGITLLK

-567 NFAPKRDDER
+567 HFAPKREDNKS
-577 PVAIFDTSYL
+577 VAILDSCYL
-587 MRHSDKLEHIAKEKF
+587 MDFSDRVKEIIKDNF
-602 VIIPQITLHE
+602 VIIPQIVITE
-612 LDGLKRGNGDEQTES
+612 LEGNKLSKDQE
-627 VKQARQAIR
+627 KAYKAREAIR
-636 MIQQLPEE
+636 VIKDLPHE
-644 HLEDSH
+644 HIEPSRLELSH
-650 FELGHFINKSK
+650 FLNKSQNHTR
-661 PKDKLSADE
+661 LSNDE
-670 QILSIALYHR
+670 QILSVALYHR
-680 LNSAQLFSLD
+680 LNSAKLYSRD
-690 KNLCNLAKSVNVQA
+690 NSLCNLAKSVNVKTQNN
-704 QDH
+704 

>member
-69 ALETMVK
+69 ALETMVY
-76 NDVLESVSGYLK
+76 NDVLESFSGYLK

-263 GASLPENELKMP
+263 GVSLPENELKMSS
-275 AAKVSVYLNESPNQV
+275 AKVSVYLNESPNQV
-290 VPGYKINLSQQCLT
+290 VQGYEIILSQKCHI
-304 PKISGKT
+304 PKLNGKT
-311 LTIPMFFNPVPGFRA
+311 LTVPMLFNPATGFRA
-326 LYIDR
+326 LYVDQN
-331 YLESSVVFQ
+331 LESSVVFQ
-340 GNTEIYHAKQPRE
+340 GNTEIYHARQPRE
-353 VALQLQL
+353 VALQLRL
-360 KDQEIWDK
+360 KDQGIWEK

-375 SINVNQ
+375 LIDVNQ
-381 LAPLVFARC
+381 LMPLVFARC
-390 FLSESNLIEY
+390 FLSESQLIEY
-400 SPFLTA
+400 SPLLKA
-406 KQAYSLH
+406 KQAYNLH

-423 LESILWKDKIQTLE
+423 LENILWKDKIQTLE
-437 TIEDLN
+437 SMEDLT
-443 YFRRIFPNV
+443 YFRKIFPNTS
-452 ELKKI
+452 LKQI
-457 WLDSALLAQILD
+457 WLDKALLIQILD
-469 TAFEKGS
+469 TAFEKGNS
-476 ISKTEFDPNFEPLIK
+476 SKTEFDPFFEPLIK
-491 INKEL
+491 VNKDL

-501 PELFQQVTVQ
+501 QDLFKQVVAHQ
-511 HKMDI
+511 KMDI
-516 SKITAR
+516 SKIAAK
-522 DMAVLDRWLNAYEK
+522 DMTVLDHWLDVYEQA
-536 VNQKISN
+536 NQKIPD
-543 FLKNCKKIH
+543 LIKDCKKIH
-552 QQFIGLTLLK
+552 QQFIGITLLK

-567 NFAPKRDDER
+567 HFAPKREDNKS
-577 PVAIFDTSYL
+577 VAILDSCYL
-587 MRHSDKLEHIAKEKF
+587 MDFSDRVKEIIKDNF
-602 VIIPQITLHE
+602 VIIPQIVITE
-612 LDGLKRGNGDEQTES
+612 LEGNKLSNDQE
-627 VKQARQAIR
+627 KAYKAREAIR
-636 MIQQLPEE
+636 VIKDLPHE
-644 HLEDSH
+644 HIEPSRLELSH
-650 FELGHFINKSK
+650 FLNKSQNHTR
-661 PKDKLSADE
+661 LSNDE
-670 QILSIALYHR
+670 QILSVALYHR
-680 LNSAQLFSLD
+680 LNSAKLYSCD
-690 KNLCNLAKSVNVQA
+690 NSLCNLAKSVNVKT
-704 QDH
+704 HNN

>member
-31 VFEALLLNFTVQ
+31 VFEALLLNLTVQ
-43 HQHKLG
+43 HQQKLG
-49 DSNLE
+49 DFNLE
-54 QICEIFKIEQNFLAN
+54 QICEVFKIEQNFLAN
-69 ALETMVK
+69 ALETMVY

-263 GASLPENELKMP
+263 GVSLPENELKMSS
-275 AAKVSVYLNESPNQV
+275 AKVSVYLNESPNQV
-290 VPGYKINLSQQCLT
+290 VQGYEIILSQKCHI
-304 PKISGKT
+304 PKLNGKT
-311 LTIPMFFNPVPGFRA
+311 LTVPMLFNPATGFRA
-326 LYIDR
+326 LYVDQN
-331 YLESSVVFQ
+331 LESSVVFQ
-340 GNTEIYHAKQPRE
+340 GNTEIYHARQPRE
-353 VALQLQL
+353 VALQLRL
-360 KDQEIWDK
+360 KDQGIWEK

-375 SINVNQ
+375 LIDVNQ
-381 LAPLVFARC
+381 LMPLVFARC
-390 FLSESNLIEY
+390 FLSESQLIEY
-400 SPFLTA
+400 SPLLKA
-406 KQAYSLH
+406 KQAYNLH

-423 LESILWKDKIQTLE
+423 LENILWKDKIQTLE
-437 TIEDLN
+437 SMEDLT
-443 YFRRIFPNV
+443 YFRKIFPNTS
-452 ELKKI
+452 LKQI
-457 WLDSALLAQILD
+457 WLDKALLIQILD
-469 TAFEKGS
+469 TAFEKGNS
-476 ISKTEFDPNFEPLIK
+476 SKTEFDPFFEPLIK
-491 INKEL
+491 VNKDL

-501 PELFQQVTVQ
+501 QDLFKQVVAHQ
-511 HKMDI
+511 KMDI
-516 SKITAR
+516 SKIAAK
-522 DMAVLDRWLNAYEK
+522 DMTVLDHWLDVYEQA
-536 VNQKISN
+536 NQKIPD
-543 FLKNCKKIH
+543 LIKDCKKIH
-552 QQFIGLTLLK
+552 QQFIGITLLK

-567 NFAPKRDDER
+567 HFAPKREDNKS
-577 PVAIFDTSYL
+577 VAILDSCYL
-587 MRHSDKLEHIAKEKF
+587 MDFSDRVKEIIKDNF
-602 VIIPQITLHE
+602 VIIPQIVITE
-612 LDGLKRGNGDEQTES
+612 LEGNKLSKDQE
-627 VKQARQAIR
+627 KAYKAREAIR
-636 MIQQLPEE
+636 VIKDLPHE
-644 HLEDSH
+644 HIEPSRLELSH
-650 FELGHFINKSK
+650 FLNKSQNHTR
-661 PKDKLSADE
+661 LSNDE
-670 QILSIALYHR
+670 QILSVALYHR
-680 LNSAQLFSLD
+680 LNSAKLYSCD
-690 KNLCNLAKSVNVQA
+690 NSLCNLAKSVNVKT
-704 QDH
+704 HNN

>member
-31 VFEALLLNFTVQ
+31 VFEALLLNLTVQ
-43 HQHKLG
+43 HQQKLG
-49 DSNLE
+49 DFNLE
-54 QICEIFKIEQNFLAN
+54 QICEVFKIEQNFLAN

-263 GASLPENELKMP
+263 GVSLPENELKMSS
-275 AAKVSVYLNESPNQV
+275 AKVSVYLNESPNQV
-290 VPGYKINLSQQCLT
+290 VQGYEIILSQKCHI
-304 PKISGKT
+304 PKLNGKT
-311 LTIPMFFNPVPGFRA
+311 LTVPMLFNPATGFRA
-326 LYIDR
+326 LYVDQN
-331 YLESSVVFQ
+331 LESSVVFQ
-340 GNTEIYHAKQPRE
+340 GNTEIYHARQPRE
-353 VALQLQL
+353 VALQLRL
-360 KDQEIWDK
+360 NDQGIWEK

-375 SINVNQ
+375 LIDVNQ
-381 LAPLVFARC
+381 LMPLVFARC
-390 FLSESNLIEY
+390 FLSESQLIEY
-400 SPFLTA
+400 SPLLTA
-406 KQAYSLH
+406 KQAYNLH

-423 LESILWKDKIQTLE
+423 LENILWKDKIQTLE
-437 TIEDLN
+437 SMEDLT
-443 YFRRIFPNV
+443 YFRKIFPNTS
-452 ELKKI
+452 LKQI
-457 WLDSALLAQILD
+457 WLDKALLIQILD
-469 TAFEKGS
+469 TAFEKGNS
-476 ISKTEFDPNFEPLIK
+476 SKTEFDPFFEPLIK
-491 INKEL
+491 VNKDL

-501 PELFQQVTVQ
+501 QDLFKQVVAHQ
-511 HKMDI
+511 KMDI
-516 SKITAR
+516 SKIAAK
-522 DMAVLDRWLNAYEK
+522 DMTVLDHWLDVYEQA
-536 VNQKISN
+536 NQKIPD
-543 FLKNCKKIH
+543 LIKDCKKIH
-552 QQFIGLTLLK
+552 QQFIGITLLK

-567 NFAPKRDDER
+567 HFAPKREDNKS
-577 PVAIFDTSYL
+577 VAILDSCYL
-587 MRHSDKLEHIAKEKF
+587 MDFSDRVKEIIKDNF
-602 VIIPQITLHE
+602 VIIPQIVITE
-612 LDGLKRGNGDEQTES
+612 LEGNKLSNDQE
-627 VKQARQAIR
+627 KAYKAREAIR
-636 MIQQLPEE
+636 VIKDLPHE
-644 HLEDSH
+644 HIEPSRLELSH
-650 FELGHFINKSK
+650 FLNKSQNHTR
-661 PKDKLSADE
+661 LSNDE
-670 QILSIALYHR
+670 QILSVALYHR
-680 LNSAQLFSLD
+680 LNSAKLYSRD
-690 KNLCNLAKSVNVQA
+690 NSLCNLAKSVNVKTQNN
-704 QDH
+704 

>member
-31 VFEALLLNFTVQ
+31 VFEALLLNLTVQ
-43 HQHKLG
+43 HQQKLG
-49 DSNLE
+49 DFNLE
-54 QICEIFKIEQNFLAN
+54 QICEVFKIEQNFLAN

-263 GASLPENELKMP
+263 GVSLPENELKMSS
-275 AAKVSVYLNESPNQV
+275 AKVSVYLNESPNQV
-290 VPGYKINLSQQCLT
+290 VQGYEIILSQKCHI
-304 PKISGKT
+304 PKLNGKT
-311 LTIPMFFNPVPGFRA
+311 LTVPMLFNPATGFRA
-326 LYIDR
+326 LYVDQN
-331 YLESSVVFQ
+331 LESSVVFQ
-340 GNTEIYHAKQPRE
+340 GNTEIYHARQPRE
-353 VALQLQL
+353 VALQLRL
-360 KDQEIWDK
+360 KDQGIWEK

-375 SINVNQ
+375 LIDVNQ
-381 LAPLVFARC
+381 LMPLVFARC
-390 FLSESNLIEY
+390 FLSESQLIEY
-400 SPFLTA
+400 SPLLTA
-406 KQAYSLH
+406 KQAYNLH

-423 LESILWKDKIQTLE
+423 LENILWKDKIQTLE
-437 TIEDLN
+437 SMEDLT
-443 YFRRIFPNV
+443 YFRKIFPNTT
-452 ELKKI
+452 LKQI
-457 WLDSALLAQILD
+457 WLDKALLIQILD
-469 TAFEKGS
+469 TAFEKGNS
-476 ISKTEFDPNFEPLIK
+476 SKTEFDPFFEPLIK
-491 INKEL
+491 VNKDL

-501 PELFQQVTVQ
+501 QDLFKQVVAHQ
-511 HKMDI
+511 KMDI
-516 SKITAR
+516 SKIAAK
-522 DMAVLDRWLNAYEK
+522 DMTVLDHWLDVYEQA
-536 VNQKISN
+536 NQKIPD
-543 FLKNCKKIH
+543 LIKDCKKIH
-552 QQFIGLTLLK
+552 QQFIGITLLK

-567 NFAPKRDDER
+567 HFAPKREDNKS
-577 PVAIFDTSYL
+577 VAILDSCYL
-587 MRHSDKLEHIAKEKF
+587 MDFSDRVKEIIKDNF
-602 VIIPQITLHE
+602 VIIPQIVITE
-612 LDGLKRGNGDEQTES
+612 LEGNKLSKDQE
-627 VKQARQAIR
+627 KAYKAREAIR
-636 MIQQLPEE
+636 VIKDLPHE
-644 HLEDSH
+644 HIEPSRLELSH
-650 FELGHFINKSK
+650 FLNKSQNHTR
-661 PKDKLSADE
+661 LSNDE
-670 QILSIALYHR
+670 QILSVALYHR
-680 LNSAQLFSLD
+680 LNSAKLYSCD
-690 KNLCNLAKSVNVQA
+690 NSLCNLAKSVNVKT
-704 QDH
+704 HNN

>member
-31 VFEALLLNFTVQ
+31 VFEALLLNLTVQ
-43 HQHKLG
+43 HQQKLG
-49 DSNLE
+49 DFNLE
-54 QICEIFKIEQNFLAN
+54 QICEVFKIEQNFLAN
-69 ALETMVK
+69 ALETMVY
-76 NDVLESVSGYLK
+76 NDVLESFSGYLK

-263 GASLPENELKMP
+263 GVSLPENELKMSS
-275 AAKVSVYLNESPNQV
+275 AKVSVYLNESPNQV
-290 VPGYKINLSQQCLT
+290 VQGYEIILSQKCHI
-304 PKISGKT
+304 PKLNGKT
-311 LTIPMFFNPVPGFRA
+311 LTVPMLFNPATGFRA
-326 LYIDR
+326 LYVDQN
-331 YLESSVVFQ
+331 LESSVVFQ
-340 GNTEIYHAKQPRE
+340 GNTEIYHARQPRE
-353 VALQLQL
+353 VALQLRL
-360 KDQEIWDK
+360 KDQGIWEK

-375 SINVNQ
+375 LIDVNQ
-381 LAPLVFARC
+381 LMPLVFARC
-390 FLSESNLIEY
+390 FLSESQLIEY
-400 SPFLTA
+400 SPLLKA
-406 KQAYSLH
+406 KQAYNLH

-423 LESILWKDKIQTLE
+423 LENILWKDKIQTLE
-437 TIEDLN
+437 SMEDLT
-443 YFRRIFPNV
+443 YFRKIFPNTS
-452 ELKKI
+452 LKQI
-457 WLDSALLAQILD
+457 WLDKALLIQILD
-469 TAFEKGS
+469 TAFEKGNS
-476 ISKTEFDPNFEPLIK
+476 SKTEFDPFFEPLIK
-491 INKEL
+491 VNKDL

-501 PELFQQVTVQ
+501 QDLFKQVVAHQ
-511 HKMDI
+511 KMDI
-516 SKITAR
+516 SKIAAK
-522 DMAVLDRWLNAYEK
+522 DMTVLDHWLDVYEQA
-536 VNQKISN
+536 NQKIPD
-543 FLKNCKKIH
+543 LIKDCKKIH
-552 QQFIGLTLLK
+552 QQFIGITLLK

-567 NFAPKRDDER
+567 HFAPKREDNKS
-577 PVAIFDTSYL
+577 VAILDSCYL
-587 MRHSDKLEHIAKEKF
+587 MDFSDRVKEIIKVNF
-602 VIIPQITLHE
+602 VIIPQIVITE
-612 LDGLKRGNGDEQTES
+612 LEGNKLSNDQE
-627 VKQARQAIR
+627 KAYKAREAIR
-636 MIQQLPEE
+636 VIKDLPHE
-644 HLEDSH
+644 HIEPSRLELSH
-650 FELGHFINKSK
+650 FLNKSQNHTR
-661 PKDKLSADE
+661 LSNDE
-670 QILSIALYHR
+670 QILSVALYHR
-680 LNSAQLFSLD
+680 LNSAKLYSCD
-690 KNLCNLAKSVNVQA
+690 NSLCNLAKSVNVKT
-704 QDH
+704 HNN

>member
-31 VFEALLLNFTVQ
+31 VFEALLLNFTLQ

-117 AVPCHYDPLLQ
+117 AVPCHYDPLRQ

-263 GASLPENELKMP
+263 GVSLPENELKMSS
-275 AAKVSVYLNESPNQV
+275 AKVSVYLNESPNQV
-290 VPGYKINLSQQCLT
+290 VQGYEIILSQKCHI
-304 PKISGKT
+304 PKLNGKT
-311 LTIPMFFNPVPGFRA
+311 LTVPMLFNPATGFRA
-326 LYIDR
+326 LYVDQN
-331 YLESSVVFQ
+331 LESSVVFQ
-340 GNTEIYHAKQPRE
+340 GNTEIYHARQPRE
-353 VALQLQL
+353 VALQLRL
-360 KDQEIWDK
+360 NDQGIWEK

-375 SINVNQ
+375 LIDVNQ
-381 LAPLVFARC
+381 LMPLVFARC
-390 FLSESNLIEY
+390 FLSESQLIEY
-400 SPFLTA
+400 SPLLTA
-406 KQAYSLH
+406 KQAYNLH

-423 LESILWKDKIQTLE
+423 LENILWKDKIQTLE
-437 TIEDLN
+437 SMEDLT
-443 YFRRIFPNV
+443 YFRKIFPNTT
-452 ELKKI
+452 LKQI
-457 WLDSALLAQILD
+457 WLDKALLIQILD
-469 TAFEKGS
+469 TAFEKGNS
-476 ISKTEFDPNFEPLIK
+476 SKTEFDPFFEPLIK
-491 INKEL
+491 VNKDL

-501 PELFQQVTVQ
+501 QDLFKQVVAHQ
-511 HKMDI
+511 KMDI
-516 SKITAR
+516 SKIAAK
-522 DMAVLDRWLNAYEK
+522 DMTVLDHWLDVYEQA
-536 VNQKISN
+536 NQKIPD
-543 FLKNCKKIH
+543 LIKDCKKIH
-552 QQFIGLTLLK
+552 QQFIGITLLK

-567 NFAPKRDDER
+567 HFAPKREDNKS
-577 PVAIFDTSYL
+577 VAILDSCYL
-587 MRHSDKLEHIAKEKF
+587 MDFSDRVKEIIKDNF
-602 VIIPQITLHE
+602 VIIPQIVITE
-612 LDGLKRGNGDEQTES
+612 LEGNKLSNDQE
-627 VKQARQAIR
+627 KAYKAREAIR
-636 MIQQLPEE
+636 VIKDLPHE
-644 HLEDSH
+644 HIEPSRLELSH
-650 FELGHFINKSK
+650 FLNKSQNHTR
-661 PKDKLSADE
+661 LSNDE
-670 QILSIALYHR
+670 QILSVALYHR
-680 LNSAQLFSLD
+680 LNSAKLYSRD
-690 KNLCNLAKSVNVQA
+690 NSLCNLAKSVNVKTQNN
-704 QDH
+704 

>member
-117 AVPCHYDPLLQ
+117 AVPCHYDPLRQ

-263 GASLPENELKMP
+263 GVSLPENELKMSS
-275 AAKVSVYLNESPNQV
+275 AKVSVYLNESPNQV
-290 VPGYKINLSQQCLT
+290 VQGYEIILSQKCHI
-304 PKISGKT
+304 PKLSGKT
-311 LTIPMFFNPVPGFRA
+311 LTVPMLFNPATGFRA
-326 LYIDR
+326 LYVDQN
-331 YLESSVVFQ
+331 LESSVVFQ
-340 GNTEIYHAKQPRE
+340 GNTEIYHARQPRE
-353 VALQLQL
+353 VALQLRL
-360 KDQEIWDK
+360 NDQGIWEK

-375 SINVNQ
+375 LIDVNQ
-381 LAPLVFARC
+381 LMPLVFARC
-390 FLSESNLIEY
+390 FLSESQLIEY
-400 SPFLTA
+400 SPLLKA
-406 KQAYSLH
+406 KQAYNLH

-423 LESILWKDKIQTLE
+423 LENILWKDKIQTLE
-437 TIEDLN
+437 SMEDLT
-443 YFRRIFPNV
+443 YFRKIFPNTS
-452 ELKKI
+452 LKQI
-457 WLDSALLAQILD
+457 WLDKALLIQILD
-469 TAFEKGS
+469 TAFEKGNS
-476 ISKTEFDPNFEPLIK
+476 SKTEFDPFFEPLIK
-491 INKEL
+491 VNKDL

-501 PELFQQVTVQ
+501 QDLFKQVVAHQ
-511 HKMDI
+511 KMDI
-516 SKITAR
+516 SKIAAK
-522 DMAVLDRWLNAYEK
+522 DMTVLDHWLDVYEQA
-536 VNQKISN
+536 NQKIPD
-543 FLKNCKKIH
+543 LIKDCKKIH
-552 QQFIGLTLLK
+552 QQFIGITLLK

-567 NFAPKRDDER
+567 HFAPKREDNKS
-577 PVAIFDTSYL
+577 VAILDSCYL
-587 MRHSDKLEHIAKEKF
+587 MDFSDRVKEIIKDNF
-602 VIIPQITLHE
+602 VIIPQIVITE
-612 LDGLKRGNGDEQTES
+612 LEGNKLSKDQE
-627 VKQARQAIR
+627 KAYKAREAIR
-636 MIQQLPEE
+636 VIKDLPHE
-644 HLEDSH
+644 HIEPSRLELSH
-650 FELGHFINKSK
+650 FLNKSQNHTR
-661 PKDKLSADE
+661 LSNDE
-670 QILSIALYHR
+670 QILSVALYHR
-680 LNSAQLFSLD
+680 LNSAKLYSCD
-690 KNLCNLAKSVNVQA
+690 NSLCNLAKSVNVKT
-704 QDH
+704 HNN

>member
-117 AVPCHYDPLLQ
+117 AVPCHYDPLRQ

-263 GASLPENELKMP
+263 GVSLPENELKMSS
-275 AAKVSVYLNESPNQV
+275 AKVSVYLNESPNQV
-290 VPGYKINLSQQCLT
+290 VQGYEIILSQKCHI
-304 PKISGKT
+304 PKLNGKT
-311 LTIPMFFNPVPGFRA
+311 LTVPMLFNPATGFRA
-326 LYIDR
+326 LYVDQN
-331 YLESSVVFQ
+331 LESSVVFQ
-340 GNTEIYHAKQPRE
+340 GNTEIYHARQPRE
-353 VALQLQL
+353 VALQLRL
-360 KDQEIWDK
+360 NDQGIWEK

-375 SINVNQ
+375 LIDVNQ
-381 LAPLVFARC
+381 LMPLVFARC
-390 FLSESNLIEY
+390 FLSESQLIEY
-400 SPFLTA
+400 SPLLTA
-406 KQAYSLH
+406 KQAYNLH

-423 LESILWKDKIQTLE
+423 LENILWKDKIQTLE
-437 TIEDLN
+437 SMEDLT
-443 YFRRIFPNV
+443 YFRKIFPNTS
-452 ELKKI
+452 LKQI
-457 WLDSALLAQILD
+457 WLDKALLIQILD
-469 TAFEKGS
+469 TAFEKGNS
-476 ISKTEFDPNFEPLIK
+476 SKTEFDPFFEPLIK
-491 INKEL
+491 VNKDL

-501 PELFQQVTVQ
+501 QDLFKQVVAHQ
-511 HKMDI
+511 KMDI
-516 SKITAR
+516 SKIAAK
-522 DMAVLDRWLNAYEK
+522 DMTVLDHWLDVYEQA
-536 VNQKISN
+536 NQKIPD
-543 FLKNCKKIH
+543 LIKDCKKIH
-552 QQFIGLTLLK
+552 QQFIGITLLK

-567 NFAPKRDDER
+567 HFAPKREDNKS
-577 PVAIFDTSYL
+577 VAILDSCYL
-587 MRHSDKLEHIAKEKF
+587 MDFSDRVKEIIKDNF
-602 VIIPQITLHE
+602 VIIPQIVITE
-612 LDGLKRGNGDEQTES
+612 LEGNKLSKDQE
-627 VKQARQAIR
+627 KAYKAREAIR
-636 MIQQLPEE
+636 VIKDLPHE
-644 HLEDSH
+644 HIEPSRLELSH
-650 FELGHFINKSK
+650 FLNKSQNHTR
-661 PKDKLSADE
+661 LSNDE
-670 QILSIALYHR
+670 QILSVALYHR
-680 LNSAQLFSLD
+680 LNSAKLYSCD
-690 KNLCNLAKSVNVQA
+690 NSLCNLAKSVNVKT
-704 QDH
+704 HNN

>member
-31 VFEALLLNFTVQ
+31 VFEALLLNLTVQ
-43 HQHKLG
+43 HQQKLG
-49 DSNLE
+49 DFNLE
-54 QICEIFKIEQNFLAN
+54 QICEVFKIEQNFLAN
-69 ALETMVK
+69 ALETMVY

-263 GASLPENELKMP
+263 GVSLPENELKMSS
-275 AAKVSVYLNESPNQV
+275 AKVSVYLNESPNQV
-290 VPGYKINLSQQCLT
+290 VQGYEIILSQKCHI
-304 PKISGKT
+304 PKLNGKT
-311 LTIPMFFNPVPGFRA
+311 LTVPMLFNPATGFRA
-326 LYIDR
+326 LYVDQN
-331 YLESSVVFQ
+331 LESSVVFQ
-340 GNTEIYHAKQPRE
+340 GNTEIYHARQPRE
-353 VALQLQL
+353 VALQLRL
-360 KDQEIWDK
+360 KDQGIWEK

-375 SINVNQ
+375 LIDVNQ
-381 LAPLVFARC
+381 LMPLVFARC
-390 FLSESNLIEY
+390 FLSESQLIEY
-400 SPFLTA
+400 SPLLTA
-406 KQAYSLH
+406 KQAYNLH

-423 LESILWKDKIQTLE
+423 LENILWKDKIQTLE
-437 TIEDLN
+437 SMEDLT
-443 YFRRIFPNV
+443 YFRKIFPNTS
-452 ELKKI
+452 LKQI
-457 WLDSALLAQILD
+457 WLDKALLIQILD
-469 TAFEKGS
+469 TAFEKGNS
-476 ISKTEFDPNFEPLIK
+476 SKTEFDPFFEPLIK
-491 INKEL
+491 VNKDL

-501 PELFQQVTVQ
+501 QDLFKQVVAHQ
-511 HKMDI
+511 KMDI
-516 SKITAR
+516 SKIAAK
-522 DMAVLDRWLNAYEK
+522 DMTVLDHWLDVYEQA
-536 VNQKISN
+536 NQKIPD
-543 FLKNCKKIH
+543 LIKDCKKIH
-552 QQFIGLTLLK
+552 QQFIGITLLK

-567 NFAPKRDDER
+567 HFAPKREDNKS
-577 PVAIFDTSYL
+577 VAILDSCYL
-587 MRHSDKLEHIAKEKF
+587 MDFSDRVKEIIKDNF
-602 VIIPQITLHE
+602 VIIPQIVITE
-612 LDGLKRGNGDEQTES
+612 LEGNKLSKDQE
-627 VKQARQAIR
+627 KAYKAREAIR
-636 MIQQLPEE
+636 VIKDLPHE
-644 HLEDSH
+644 HIEPSRLELSH
-650 FELGHFINKSK
+650 FLNKSQNHTR
-661 PKDKLSADE
+661 LSNDE
-670 QILSIALYHR
+670 QILSVALYHR
-680 LNSAQLFSLD
+680 LNSAKLYSCD
-690 KNLCNLAKSVNVQA
+690 NSLCNLAKSVNVKT
-704 QDH
+704 HNN

>member
-69 ALETMVK
+69 ALETMVY

-263 GASLPENELKMP
+263 GVSLPENELKMSS
-275 AAKVSVYLNESPNQV
+275 AKVSVYLNESPNQV
-290 VPGYKINLSQQCLT
+290 VQGYEIILSQKCHI
-304 PKISGKT
+304 PKLNGKT
-311 LTIPMFFNPVPGFRA
+311 LTVPMLFNPATGFRA
-326 LYIDR
+326 LYVDQN
-331 YLESSVVFQ
+331 LESSVVFQ
-340 GNTEIYHAKQPRE
+340 GNTEIYHARQPRE
-353 VALQLQL
+353 VALQLRL
-360 KDQEIWDK
+360 NDQGIWEK

-375 SINVNQ
+375 LIDVNQ
-381 LAPLVFARC
+381 LMPLVFARC
-390 FLSESNLIEY
+390 FLSESQLIEY
-400 SPFLTA
+400 SPLLTA
-406 KQAYSLH
+406 KQAYNLH

-423 LESILWKDKIQTLE
+423 LENILWKDKIQTLE
-437 TIEDLN
+437 SMEDLT
-443 YFRRIFPNV
+443 YFRKIFPNTT
-452 ELKKI
+452 LKQI
-457 WLDSALLAQILD
+457 WLDKALLIQILD
-469 TAFEKGS
+469 TAFEKGNS
-476 ISKTEFDPNFEPLIK
+476 SKTEFDPFFEPLIK
-491 INKEL
+491 VNKDL

-501 PELFQQVTVQ
+501 QDLFKQVVAHQ
-511 HKMDI
+511 KMDI
-516 SKITAR
+516 SKIAAK
-522 DMAVLDRWLNAYEK
+522 DMTVLDHWLDVYEQA
-536 VNQKISN
+536 NQKIPD
-543 FLKNCKKIH
+543 LIKDCKKIH
-552 QQFIGLTLLK
+552 QQFIGITLLK

-567 NFAPKRDDER
+567 HFAPKREDNKS
-577 PVAIFDTSYL
+577 VAILDSCYL
-587 MRHSDKLEHIAKEKF
+587 MDFSDRVKEIIKDNF
-602 VIIPQITLHE
+602 VIIPQIVITE
-612 LDGLKRGNGDEQTES
+612 LEGNKLSNDQE
-627 VKQARQAIR
+627 KAYKAREAIR
-636 MIQQLPEE
+636 VIKDLPHE
-644 HLEDSH
+644 HIEPSRLELSH
-650 FELGHFINKSK
+650 FLNKSQNHTR
-661 PKDKLSADE
+661 LSNDE
-670 QILSIALYHR
+670 QILSVALYHR
-680 LNSAQLFSLD
+680 LNSAKLYSRD
-690 KNLCNLAKSVNVQA
+690 NSLCNLAKSVNVKTQNN
-704 QDH
+704 

>member
-117 AVPCHYDPLLQ
+117 AVPCHYDPLRQ

-263 GASLPENELKMP
+263 GVSLPENELKMSS
-275 AAKVSVYLNESPNQV
+275 AKVSVYLNESPNQV
-290 VPGYKINLSQQCLT
+290 VQGYEIILSQKCHI
-304 PKISGKT
+304 PKLNGKT
-311 LTIPMFFNPVPGFRA
+311 LTVPMLFNPATGFRA
-326 LYIDR
+326 LYVDQN
-331 YLESSVVFQ
+331 LESSVVFQ
-340 GNTEIYHAKQPRE
+340 GNTEIYHARQPRE
-353 VALQLQL
+353 VALQLRL
-360 KDQEIWDK
+360 NDQGIWEK

-375 SINVNQ
+375 LIDVNQ
-381 LAPLVFARC
+381 LMPLVFARC
-390 FLSESNLIEY
+390 FLSESQLIEY
-400 SPFLTA
+400 SPLLKA
-406 KQAYSLH
+406 KQAYNLH

-423 LESILWKDKIQTLE
+423 LENILWKDKIQTLE
-437 TIEDLN
+437 SMEDLT
-443 YFRRIFPNV
+443 YFRKIFPNTT
-452 ELKKI
+452 LKQI
-457 WLDSALLAQILD
+457 WLDKALLIQILD
-469 TAFEKGS
+469 TAFEKGNS
-476 ISKTEFDPNFEPLIK
+476 SKTEFDPFFEPLIK
-491 INKEL
+491 VNKDL

-501 PELFQQVTVQ
+501 QDLFKQVVAHQ
-511 HKMDI
+511 KMDI
-516 SKITAR
+516 SKIAAK
-522 DMAVLDRWLNAYEK
+522 DMTVLDHWLDVYEQA
-536 VNQKISN
+536 NQKIPD
-543 FLKNCKKIH
+543 LIKDCKKIH
-552 QQFIGLTLLK
+552 QQFIGITLLK

-567 NFAPKRDDER
+567 HFAPKREDNKS
-577 PVAIFDTSYL
+577 VAILDSCYL
-587 MRHSDKLEHIAKEKF
+587 MDFSDRVKEIIKDNF
-602 VIIPQITLHE
+602 VIIPQIVITE
-612 LDGLKRGNGDEQTES
+612 LEGNKLSKDQE
-627 VKQARQAIR
+627 KAYKAREAIR
-636 MIQQLPEE
+636 VIKDLPHE
-644 HLEDSH
+644 HIEPSRLELSH
-650 FELGHFINKSK
+650 FLNKSQNHTR
-661 PKDKLSADE
+661 LSNDE
-670 QILSIALYHR
+670 QILSVALYHR
-680 LNSAQLFSLD
+680 LNSAKLYSCD
-690 KNLCNLAKSVNVQA
+690 NSLCNLAKSVNVKT
-704 QDH
+704 HNN

>member
-31 VFEALLLNFTVQ
+31 VFEALLLNLTVQ
-43 HQHKLG
+43 HQQKLG
-49 DSNLE
+49 DFNLE
-54 QICEIFKIEQNFLAN
+54 QICEVFKIEQNFLAN
-69 ALETMVK
+69 ALETMVY

-263 GASLPENELKMP
+263 GVSLPENELKMSS
-275 AAKVSVYLNESPNQV
+275 AKVSVYLNESPNQV
-290 VPGYKINLSQQCLT
+290 VQGYEIILSQKCHI
-304 PKISGKT
+304 PKLSGKT
-311 LTIPMFFNPVPGFRA
+311 LTVPMLFNPATGFRA
-326 LYIDR
+326 LYVDQN
-331 YLESSVVFQ
+331 LESSVVFQ
-340 GNTEIYHAKQPRE
+340 GNTEIYHARQPRE
-353 VALQLQL
+353 VALQLRL
-360 KDQEIWDK
+360 KDQGIWEK

-375 SINVNQ
+375 LIDVNQ
-381 LAPLVFARC
+381 LMPLVFARC
-390 FLSESNLIEY
+390 FLSESQLIEY
-400 SPFLTA
+400 SPLLKA
-406 KQAYSLH
+406 KQAYNLH

-423 LESILWKDKIQTLE
+423 LENILWKDKIQTLE
-437 TIEDLN
+437 SMEDLT
-443 YFRRIFPNV
+443 YFRKIFPNTS
-452 ELKKI
+452 LKQI
-457 WLDSALLAQILD
+457 WLDKALLIQILD
-469 TAFEKGS
+469 TAFEKGNS
-476 ISKTEFDPNFEPLIK
+476 SKTEFDPFFEPLIK
-491 INKEL
+491 VNKDL

-501 PELFQQVTVQ
+501 QDLFKQVVAHQ
-511 HKMDI
+511 KMDI
-516 SKITAR
+516 SKIAAK
-522 DMAVLDRWLNAYEK
+522 DMTVLDHWLDVYEQA
-536 VNQKISN
+536 NQKIPD
-543 FLKNCKKIH
+543 LIKDCKKIH
-552 QQFIGLTLLK
+552 QQFIGITLLK

-567 NFAPKRDDER
+567 HFAPKREDNKS
-577 PVAIFDTSYL
+577 VAILDSCYL
-587 MRHSDKLEHIAKEKF
+587 MDFSDRVKEIIKDNF
-602 VIIPQITLHE
+602 VIIPQIVITE
-612 LDGLKRGNGDEQTES
+612 LEGNKLSKDQE
-627 VKQARQAIR
+627 KAYKAREAIR
-636 MIQQLPEE
+636 VIKDLPHE
-644 HLEDSH
+644 HIEPSRLELSH
-650 FELGHFINKSK
+650 FLNKSQNHTR
-661 PKDKLSADE
+661 LSNDE
-670 QILSIALYHR
+670 QILSVALYHR
-680 LNSAQLFSLD
+680 LNSAKLYSRD
-690 KNLCNLAKSVNVQA
+690 NSLCNLAKSVNVKT
-704 QDH
+704 HNN

>member
-117 AVPCHYDPLLQ
+117 AVPCHYDPLRQ

-263 GASLPENELKMP
+263 GVSLPENELKMSS
-275 AAKVSVYLNESPNQV
+275 AKVSVYLNESPNQV
-290 VPGYKINLSQQCLT
+290 VQGYEIILSQKCHI
-304 PKISGKT
+304 PKLNGKT
-311 LTIPMFFNPVPGFRA
+311 LTVPMLFNPATGFRA
-326 LYIDR
+326 LYVDQN
-331 YLESSVVFQ
+331 LESSVVFQ
-340 GNTEIYHAKQPRE
+340 GNTEIYHARQPRE
-353 VALQLQL
+353 VALQLRL
-360 KDQEIWDK
+360 KDQGIWEK

-375 SINVNQ
+375 LIDVNQ
-381 LAPLVFARC
+381 LMPLVFARC
-390 FLSESNLIEY
+390 FLSESQLIEY
-400 SPFLTA
+400 SPLLTA
-406 KQAYSLH
+406 KQAYNLH

-423 LESILWKDKIQTLE
+423 LENILWKDKIQTLE
-437 TIEDLN
+437 SMEDLT
-443 YFRRIFPNV
+443 YFRKIFPNTT
-452 ELKKI
+452 LKQI
-457 WLDSALLAQILD
+457 WLDKALLIQILD
-469 TAFEKGS
+469 TAFEKGNS
-476 ISKTEFDPNFEPLIK
+476 SKTEFDPFFEPLIK
-491 INKEL
+491 VNKDL

-501 PELFQQVTVQ
+501 QDLFKQVVAHQ
-511 HKMDI
+511 KMDI
-516 SKITAR
+516 SKIAAK
-522 DMAVLDRWLNAYEK
+522 DMTVLDHWLDVYEQA
-536 VNQKISN
+536 NQKIPD
-543 FLKNCKKIH
+543 LIKDCKKIH
-552 QQFIGLTLLK
+552 QQFIGITLLK

-567 NFAPKRDDER
+567 HFAPKREDNKS
-577 PVAIFDTSYL
+577 VAILDSCYL
-587 MRHSDKLEHIAKEKF
+587 MDFSDRVKEIIKDNF
-602 VIIPQITLHE
+602 VIIPQIVITE
-612 LDGLKRGNGDEQTES
+612 LEGNKLSKDQE
-627 VKQARQAIR
+627 KAYKAREAIR
-636 MIQQLPEE
+636 VIKDLPHE
-644 HLEDSH
+644 HIEPSRLELSH
-650 FELGHFINKSK
+650 FLNKSQNHTR
-661 PKDKLSADE
+661 LSNDE
-670 QILSIALYHR
+670 QILSVALYHR
-680 LNSAQLFSLD
+680 LNSAKLYSRD
-690 KNLCNLAKSVNVQA
+690 NSLCNLAKSVNVKTQNN
-704 QDH
+704 